1 MESITAARNIS
12 GLEPMSVL
20 HGIAPLCVPMSV
32 SGDFADEV
40 GNRAVPRIVSLW
52 ERLGLFYM
60 LEQPQTAP
68 VSNTRVTVNNFTAQM
83 IFRLCSFSHTDRL
96 IERYQPGSVFPENI
110 RRASQENVRMI
121 RSAEMRRVF
130 RALTEN
136 SRYTEEVGRVFR
148 LIFEK
153 ETGGIPLQTVCRAL
167 AALLGSSG
175 GGAVFT
181 AQQRRIFE
189 RIAAVLGSEYP
200 ESPAAVE
207 ISRLGS
213 ASGFTE
219 EQRARI
225 LSAVGKTGNRP
236 QTDAA
241 QIVVQ
246 LAERG
251 KSAVEAAELIRREV
265 RSYGFTERHYD
276 RESIR
281 EMIGAVPGRI
291 APAGRSAAFIAADP
305 ESAAARNGAA
315 RPAGGIYEA
324 AALLYQELSGTGSDD
339 SAGKTDSST
348 TQQNVE
354 FRRLSGK
361 MTAGIS
367 AVFSDIL
374 NSAQYGLNNPRYQ
387 VERRIP
393 DRIFR
398 ENVLGKAVSANAETG
413 KPGGIGIPGTSEHSE
428 KAKYAGALNPASEIT
443 MKFYADSP
451 AGRLLEQISDGMVNS
466 ESRRGISEYS
476 RQFEIPVSE
485 LLAGARLNAGA
496 GIDFGEK
503 QGLSESGE
511 AHVVPMNNMDAPQDV
526 TQTMALPEPILN
538 NFQAEETGANSV
550 SLWSSFEKSV
560 EGRLTSL
567 FSEISRNVNF
577 GGRTIV
583 LSGSDTHSESM
594 RTVQNQVCITAPAL
608 RRILSRFSFE
618 TDIYST
624 AQHSNSDT
632 ALTSVVNE
640 TTELL
645 RRYSFEENRH
655 QNSPETHIYQDY
667 SFRETSGFS
676 EKNTIHNSSTAL
688 TFNNAVQKENEEAPA
703 HSTSKN
709 TNHPTGAVLPPE
721 PQSNAAQ
728 REQLILPERSTS
740 ETANHL
746 TGTLLSP
753 EPQSNAAQRE
763 QLILPERSTS
773 ETANQLA
780 GAVLPPEPQ
789 SNAAQT
795 EQLTIPE
802 RSTSENVNQLTGT
815 VLSPEPQSNAAQR
828 EQLILPERSTSETAN
843 QLTGAVLP
851 PEPQSKAAQREQLTL
866 PERSISETVNQ
877 LTGAVLPPEP
887 QSNAAEPDQLTL
899 PERSI
904 SETANQLAGA
914 VLPPEPQSN
923 AAQREQLT
931 IQERSTSENANNLTG
946 AVLPPEPQ
954 SNAVQREQ
962 LILPERSTSETANQL
977 TGTVLPPE
985 PQSNAAQREQLI
997 LPERSTSET
1006 ANQLTGTVLP
1016 PEPQSNAAKTE
1027 QLILPERSTS
1037 ETANHL
1043 TGTLLSP
1050 EPQSKAAQRK
1060 QLTLPERSTSE
1071 TANNLTGA
1079 VLPPEP
1085 QSNAAKTELLT
1096 PLAQS
1101 ETQNNERRTAG
1112 SYRDRLDNKTLSVID
1127 QLIAETRQPVPVPEI
1142 KEAIPEPEPELNY
1155 ISSEKSVESSDVIR
1169 SVNIVRESIVRHTE
1183 SHMSRLIE
1191 RAYRNS
1197 LPEQPEKKPF
1207 TFRTAENTENML
1219 MLVPPTEMDRYR
1231 AQQPYMNSLPPIELK
1246 EPQPAQAPAETSRT
1260 VTTNR
1265 QVTVNTSVD
1274 GGISS
1279 LTRDEISRLTDK
1291 VYERIEN
1298 RLARERRRMGL

>member
-60 LEQPQTAP
+60 IEQPQTAP
-68 VSNTRVTVNNFTAQM
+68 VSNTHVTVNNFTAQM

-241 QIVVQ
+241 KMVVQ

-251 KSAVEAAELIRREV
+251 KSAVEAAELIRSEV

-276 RESIR
+276 RESFR

-291 APAGRSAAFIAADP
+291 APAGRTAAFIAADP
-305 ESAAARNGAA
+305 ESTAARNGAA

-348 TQQNVE
+348 TQRNVE

-374 NSAQYGLNNPRYQ
+374 NSAQYSLNNPRYQ
-387 VERRIP
+387 AERRIP
-393 DRIFR
+393 ERIFR

-413 KPGGIGIPGTSEHSE
+413 KPGRIGIPGTSEHSE

-443 MKFYADSP
+443 MRFYADSP

-503 QGLSESGE
+503 RGLSQSGE
-511 AHVVPMNNMDAPQDV
+511 ARVVPMNNTDAPQDV
-526 TQTMALPEPILN
+526 TQTMAFPEPILN

-640 TTELL
+640 TAELL
-645 RRYSFEENRH
+645 RRYSFEEDRH

-676 EKNTIHNSSTAL
+676 EKNTVHNSSTAL
-688 TFNNAVQKENEEAPA
+688 TFNNVVQKENEEAPA

-709 TNHPTGAVLPPE
+709 TNHPTGAVL
-721 PQSNAAQ
+721 S
-728 REQLILPERSTS
+728 
-740 ETANHL
+740 
-746 TGTLLSP
+746 
-753 EPQSNAAQRE
+753 
-763 QLILPERSTS
+763 
-773 ETANQLA
+773 
-780 GAVLPPEPQ
+780 
-789 SNAAQT
+789 
-795 EQLTIPE
+795 
-802 RSTSENVNQLTGT
+802 
-815 VLSPEPQSNAAQR
+815 
-828 EQLILPERSTSETAN
+828 
-843 QLTGAVLP
+843 
-851 PEPQSKAAQREQLTL
+851 PEPQSKAAQR
-866 PERSISETVNQ
+866 
-877 LTGAVLPPEP
+877 
-887 QSNAAEPDQLTL
+887 D
-899 PERSI
+899 
-904 SETANQLAGA
+904 
-914 VLPPEPQSN
+914 
-923 AAQREQLT
+923 
-931 IQERSTSENANNLTG
+931 
-946 AVLPPEPQ
+946 
-954 SNAVQREQ
+954 Q
-962 LILPERSTSETANQL
+962 LILPERSISETANQL

-985 PQSNAAQREQLI
+985 PQSNAAQREHLTIQEL
-997 LPERSTSET
+997 STSET
-1006 ANQLTGTVLP
+1006 ANHLTGAVLS
-1016 PEPQSNAAKTE
+1016 PEPQSNAAE
-1027 QLILPERSTS
+1027 PDQLILPERSTS

-1043 TGTLLSP
+1043 TG
-1050 EPQSKAAQRK
+1050 
-1060 QLTLPERSTSE
+1060 
-1071 TANNLTGA
+1071 A

-1085 QSNAAKTELLT
+1085 QSDAAQTELLT

-1127 QLIAETRQPVPVPEI
+1127 QLIAETRQPIPVPEI

-1155 ISSEKSVESSDVIR
+1155 ISSEKSVEPSDVIR

-1191 RAYRNS
+1191 RAYRNT

-1207 TFRTAENTENML
+1207 TFRTAENTENMV
-1219 MLVPPTEMDRYR
+1219 MLVPPAEMDRYR

-1246 EPQPAQAPAETSRT
+1246 EPQPAQAPAENSRT

>member
-1 MESITAARNIS
+1 
-12 GLEPMSVL
+12 
-20 HGIAPLCVPMSV
+20 
-32 SGDFADEV
+32 
-40 GNRAVPRIVSLW
+40 
-52 ERLGLFYM
+52 
-60 LEQPQTAP
+60 
-68 VSNTRVTVNNFTAQM
+68 
-83 IFRLCSFSHTDRL
+83 
-96 IERYQPGSVFPENI
+96 
-110 RRASQENVRMI
+110 MI

-200 ESPAAVE
+200 ESPVAVE
-207 ISRLGS
+207 ISRLGA

-225 LSAVGKTGNRP
+225 LSAVGRTGNRP

-241 QIVVQ
+241 QMVVQ

-251 KSAVEAAELIRREV
+251 KSAVEAAELIRSEV

-281 EMIGAVPGRI
+281 EMVGAVPGRI

-305 ESAAARNGAA
+305 ESTAARNGAA

-348 TQQNVE
+348 TQRNVE

-374 NSAQYGLNNPRYQ
+374 NSAQYSLNNPRYQ
-387 VERRIP
+387 AERRIP

-538 NFQAEETGANSV
+538 NFQAEEAGANSV

-640 TTELL
+640 TAELL
-645 RRYSFEENRH
+645 RRYSFEEDRH

-676 EKNTIHNSSTAL
+676 EKNTVHNSSTAL
-688 TFNNAVQKENEEAPA
+688 TFNNVVQKENEEAPA
-703 HSTSKN
+703 HPTSKN
-709 TNHPTGAVLPPE
+709 TNHPTGAVLSSE

-728 REQLILPERSTS
+728 REQLILPERSIS

-746 TGTLLSP
+746 TG
-753 EPQSNAAQRE
+753 A
-763 QLILPERSTS
+763 
-773 ETANQLA
+773 
-780 GAVLPPEPQ
+780 
-789 SNAAQT
+789 
-795 EQLTIPE
+795 
-802 RSTSENVNQLTGT
+802 
-815 VLSPEPQSNAAQR
+815 VLSPEPQSNAAR
-828 EQLILPERSTSETAN
+828 
-843 QLTGAVLP
+843 
-851 PEPQSKAAQREQLTL
+851 
-866 PERSISETVNQ
+866 
-877 LTGAVLPPEP
+877 
-887 QSNAAEPDQLTL
+887 
-899 PERSI
+899 
-904 SETANQLAGA
+904 
-914 VLPPEPQSN
+914 
-923 AAQREQLT
+923 
-931 IQERSTSENANNLTG
+931 
-946 AVLPPEPQ
+946 
-954 SNAVQREQ
+954 
-962 LILPERSTSETANQL
+962 
-977 TGTVLPPE
+977 
-985 PQSNAAQREQLI
+985 
-997 LPERSTSET
+997 
-1006 ANQLTGTVLP
+1006 
-1016 PEPQSNAAKTE
+1016 
-1027 QLILPERSTS
+1027 
-1037 ETANHL
+1037 
-1043 TGTLLSP
+1043 
-1050 EPQSKAAQRK
+1050 
-1060 QLTLPERSTSE
+1060 
-1071 TANNLTGA
+1071 
-1079 VLPPEP
+1079 
-1085 QSNAAKTELLT
+1085 TELLT

-1155 ISSEKSVESSDVIR
+1155 ISSEKSVEPSDVIR

-1191 RAYRNS
+1191 RAYRNT

-1207 TFRTAENTENML
+1207 TFRTAENTENMV

-1246 EPQPAQAPAETSRT
+1246 EPQPAQAPAEDSRT

>member
-175 GGAVFT
+175 GGAIFT

-207 ISRLGS
+207 ISRLGA

-219 EQRARI
+219 EQRAHI
-225 LSAVGKTGNRP
+225 LSAVVKTGNRP

-251 KSAVEAAELIRREV
+251 KSAVEAAELIRLEV

-291 APAGRSAAFIAADP
+291 APAGRSAAFLAADP

-348 TQQNVE
+348 TQRNVE

-374 NSAQYGLNNPRYQ
+374 NSAQYSLNNPRYQ
-387 VERRIP
+387 AERRIP

-443 MKFYADSP
+443 MRFYADSP

-503 QGLSESGE
+503 QGLSQSGE
-511 AHVVPMNNMDAPQDV
+511 ARVVPMNNMDAPQDV

-577 GGRTIV
+577 GGRTVV

-608 RRILSRFSFE
+608 RRILSRLSFE

-624 AQHSNSDT
+624 TQHSNSDT

-640 TTELL
+640 TAELL
-645 RRYSFEENRH
+645 RRYSFEEDRH

-676 EKNTIHNSSTAL
+676 EKNTVHNSSTAL

-709 TNHPTGAVLPPE
+709 TNHPTGAVLSSE

-740 ETANHL
+740 ET
-746 TGTLLSP
+746 
-753 EPQSNAAQRE
+753 
-763 QLILPERSTS
+763 
-773 ETANQLA
+773 
-780 GAVLPPEPQ
+780 V
-789 SNAAQT
+789 
-795 EQLTIPE
+795 
-802 RSTSENVNQLTGT
+802 
-815 VLSPEPQSNAAQR
+815 
-828 EQLILPERSTSETAN
+828 N

-851 PEPQSKAAQREQLTL
+851 PEPQSNAAEPDQLTL
-866 PERSISETVNQ
+866 PERSTSETVNQ

-904 SETANQLAGA
+904 SETANQLTGA
-914 VLPPEPQSN
+914 VLSPEPQSK
-923 AAQREQLT
+923 
-931 IQERSTSENANNLTG
+931 
-946 AVLPPEPQ
+946 
-954 SNAVQREQ
+954 
-962 LILPERSTSETANQL
+962 
-977 TGTVLPPE
+977 
-985 PQSNAAQREQLI
+985 AAQREQLI
-997 LPERSTSET
+997 LPERS
-1006 ANQLTGTVLP
+1006 
-1016 PEPQSNAAKTE
+1016 
-1027 QLILPERSTS
+1027 IS

-1043 TGTLLSP
+1043 TG
-1050 EPQSKAAQRK
+1050 
-1060 QLTLPERSTSE
+1060 
-1071 TANNLTGA
+1071 A
-1079 VLPPEP
+1079 VLSPEP
-1085 QSNAAKTELLT
+1085 QSNAARTELLT

-1155 ISSEKSVESSDVIR
+1155 ISSEKSVEPSDVIR

-1191 RAYRNS
+1191 RAYRNT

-1207 TFRTAENTENML
+1207 TFRTAENTENMV

-1246 EPQPAQAPAETSRT
+1246 EPQPAQAPAENSRT

-1265 QVTVNTSVD
+1265 QITVNTSVD

-1291 VYERIEN
+1291 VYERIET

>member
-20 HGIAPLCVPMSV
+20 HGIAPLCVPMTV

-175 GGAVFT
+175 GGAIFT

-207 ISRLGS
+207 ISRLGA

-241 QIVVQ
+241 QMVVQ

-251 KSAVEAAELIRREV
+251 KSAVEAAELIRSEV

-291 APAGRSAAFIAADP
+291 APAGRSAAFLAADP
-305 ESAAARNGAA
+305 ESTAARNGAA

-348 TQQNVE
+348 TQRNVE

-374 NSAQYGLNNPRYQ
+374 NSAQYSLNNPRYRA
-387 VERRIP
+387 ERRIP

-413 KPGGIGIPGTSEHSE
+413 KPGEIGIPGTSEHSE
-428 KAKYAGALNPASEIT
+428 KAKYAGTLNPASEIA

-466 ESRRGISEYS
+466 ESRREISEYS

-485 LLAGARLNAGA
+485 LLTGAQLNAGA

-538 NFQAEETGANSV
+538 NFQAEEAGANSV

-640 TTELL
+640 TAELL
-645 RRYSFEENRH
+645 RRYSFEEDRH

-676 EKNTIHNSSTAL
+676 EKNTVHNSSTAL
-688 TFNNAVQKENEEAPA
+688 TFNNVVQKENEEAPA

-709 TNHPTGAVLPPE
+709 TNHPTGAVL
-721 PQSNAAQ
+721 
-728 REQLILPERSTS
+728 
-740 ETANHL
+740 
-746 TGTLLSP
+746 SP

-763 QLILPERSTS
+763 QLTLPERSTS
-773 ETANQLA
+773 ET
-780 GAVLPPEPQ
+780 V
-789 SNAAQT
+789 
-795 EQLTIPE
+795 
-802 RSTSENVNQLTGT
+802 
-815 VLSPEPQSNAAQR
+815 
-828 EQLILPERSTSETAN
+828 N

-851 PEPQSKAAQREQLTL
+851 PEPQSNAAEPDQLTL
-866 PERSISETVNQ
+866 PERSTSETVNQ

-977 TGTVLPPE
+977 TGVVLPPE
-985 PQSNAAQREQLI
+985 PQSNAAEPDQLTH
-997 LPERSTSET
+997 PERSTSET
-1006 ANQLTGTVLP
+1006 ANQLTGVVLP
-1016 PEPQSNAAKTE
+1016 PESQSNAAKTE

-1037 ETANHL
+1037 ETVN
-1043 TGTLLSP
+1043 
-1050 EPQSKAAQRK
+1050 Q
-1060 QLTLPERSTSE
+1060 
-1071 TANNLTGA
+1071 LTGA

-1085 QSNAAKTELLT
+1085 QSNAARTELLT

-1155 ISSEKSVESSDVIR
+1155 ISSEKSVEPSDVIR

-1191 RAYRNS
+1191 RAYRNT

-1207 TFRTAENTENML
+1207 TFQTAENTENMV

-1246 EPQPAQAPAETSRT
+1246 EPQPAQAPAENSRT

-1274 GGISS
+1274 GGINS

>member
-1 MESITAARNIS
+1 
-12 GLEPMSVL
+12 
-20 HGIAPLCVPMSV
+20 
-32 SGDFADEV
+32 
-40 GNRAVPRIVSLW
+40 
-52 ERLGLFYM
+52 
-60 LEQPQTAP
+60 
-68 VSNTRVTVNNFTAQM
+68 
-83 IFRLCSFSHTDRL
+83 
-96 IERYQPGSVFPENI
+96 
-110 RRASQENVRMI
+110 MI

-175 GGAVFT
+175 GGAIFT

-207 ISRLGS
+207 ISRLGA

-219 EQRARI
+219 EQRAHI

-251 KSAVEAAELIRREV
+251 KSAVEAAELIRLEV

-291 APAGRSAAFIAADP
+291 APAGRSAAFLAADP

-348 TQQNVE
+348 TQRNVE

-374 NSAQYGLNNPRYQ
+374 NSAQYSLNNPRYQ
-387 VERRIP
+387 AERRIP

-413 KPGGIGIPGTSEHSE
+413 KPGEIGIPGTSEHSE

-443 MKFYADSP
+443 MRFYADSP

-503 QGLSESGE
+503 QELSQSGE
-511 AHVVPMNNMDAPQDV
+511 ARVVPMNNMDDPQDV
-526 TQTMALPEPILN
+526 TQTMALPEPIMN

-640 TTELL
+640 TAELL
-645 RRYSFEENRH
+645 RRYSFEEDRH

-676 EKNTIHNSSTAL
+676 EKNTVHNSSTAL

-703 HSTSKN
+703 
-709 TNHPTGAVLPPE
+709 
-721 PQSNAAQ
+721 
-728 REQLILPERSTS
+728 RSTS
-740 ETANHL
+740 ETVNHF
-746 TGTLLSP
+746 
-753 EPQSNAAQRE
+753 
-763 QLILPERSTS
+763 
-773 ETANQLA
+773 
-780 GAVLPPEPQ
+780 
-789 SNAAQT
+789 
-795 EQLTIPE
+795 
-802 RSTSENVNQLTGT
+802 TGT

-828 EQLILPERSTSETAN
+828 EQLILPERSTSET
-843 QLTGAVLP
+843 
-851 PEPQSKAAQREQLTL
+851 
-866 PERSISETVNQ
+866 VNQ

-887 QSNAAEPDQLTL
+887 QSNAAQ
-899 PERSI
+899 
-904 SETANQLAGA
+904 
-914 VLPPEPQSN
+914 
-923 AAQREQLT
+923 
-931 IQERSTSENANNLTG
+931 
-946 AVLPPEPQ
+946 
-954 SNAVQREQ
+954 
-962 LILPERSTSETANQL
+962 
-977 TGTVLPPE
+977 
-985 PQSNAAQREQLI
+985 
-997 LPERSTSET
+997 
-1006 ANQLTGTVLP
+1006 
-1016 PEPQSNAAKTE
+1016 
-1027 QLILPERSTS
+1027 
-1037 ETANHL
+1037 
-1043 TGTLLSP
+1043 
-1050 EPQSKAAQRK
+1050 
-1060 QLTLPERSTSE
+1060 
-1071 TANNLTGA
+1071 
-1079 VLPPEP
+1079 
-1085 QSNAAKTELLT
+1085 TELLT

-1101 ETQNNERRTAG
+1101 EIQNNERRTAG

-1155 ISSEKSVESSDVIR
+1155 ISSEKSVEPSDVIR

-1207 TFRTAENTENML
+1207 TFRTAENTENMV

-1246 EPQPAQAPAETSRT
+1246 EPQPAQAPAENSRT

>member
-200 ESPAAVE
+200 ETPAAVE
-207 ISRLGS
+207 ISRLGA

-241 QIVVQ
+241 QMVVQ

-251 KSAVEAAELIRREV
+251 KSAVEAAELIRSEV

-291 APAGRSAAFIAADP
+291 APAGRSAAFLAADP

-348 TQQNVE
+348 TQRNVE

-374 NSAQYGLNNPRYQ
+374 NSAQYSLNNPRYQ
-387 VERRIP
+387 AERRIP

-443 MKFYADSP
+443 MRFYADSP

-511 AHVVPMNNMDAPQDV
+511 ARVVPMNNMDAPQDV
-526 TQTMALPEPILN
+526 TQTMALPKPILN
-538 NFQAEETGANSV
+538 NLQAEEAGANSV

-577 GGRTIV
+577 GGRTVV

-640 TTELL
+640 TAELL
-645 RRYSFEENRH
+645 RRYSFEENLH
-655 QNSPETHIYQDY
+655 QNSLETHNYQDY
-667 SFRETSGFS
+667 SLRETSGFS
-676 EKNTIHNSSTAL
+676 EKNTVHNSSTAL

-709 TNHPTGAVLPPE
+709 TNHPTGAVLSSE

-740 ETANHL
+740 ET
-746 TGTLLSP
+746 
-753 EPQSNAAQRE
+753 
-763 QLILPERSTS
+763 
-773 ETANQLA
+773 
-780 GAVLPPEPQ
+780 V
-789 SNAAQT
+789 
-795 EQLTIPE
+795 
-802 RSTSENVNQLTGT
+802 
-815 VLSPEPQSNAAQR
+815 
-828 EQLILPERSTSETAN
+828 N

-851 PEPQSKAAQREQLTL
+851 PEPQSNAAEPDQLTL
-866 PERSISETVNQ
+866 PERSTSETVNQ

-923 AAQREQLT
+923 AAQREQL
-931 IQERSTSENANNLTG
+931 ILPERSTSETANHLTG
-946 AVLPPEPQ
+946 TLLSPESQSNAAEPDQLKHPERSTSETANQLAGAVLPPESQSNAAQREQLILPERSTSETVNQLTGTVLPPEPQ

-962 LILPERSTSETANQL
+962 LILPERSTSETANHL
-977 TGTVLPPE
+977 TGAVF
-985 PQSNAAQREQLI
+985 
-997 LPERSTSET
+997 
-1006 ANQLTGTVLP
+1006 P

-1027 QLILPERSTS
+1027 QLILPERSIS

-1043 TGTLLSP
+1043 TG
-1050 EPQSKAAQRK
+1050 
-1060 QLTLPERSTSE
+1060 
-1071 TANNLTGA
+1071 A
-1079 VLPPEP
+1079 VLSPEP
-1085 QSNAAKTELLT
+1085 QSNAARTELLT

-1155 ISSEKSVESSDVIR
+1155 ISSEKSVEPSDVIR

-1191 RAYRNS
+1191 RAYRNT

-1207 TFRTAENTENML
+1207 TFRTAENTENMV

-1246 EPQPAQAPAETSRT
+1246 EPQPAQAPAENSRT

-1265 QVTVNTSVD
+1265 QITVNTSVD

>member
-68 VSNTRVTVNNFTAQM
+68 VSNTHVTVNNFTAQM

-167 AALLGSSG
+167 GALLGSSG

-189 RIAAVLGSEYP
+189 HIAAVLGSEYP

-207 ISRLGS
+207 ISRLGA

-219 EQRARI
+219 EQRAHI
-225 LSAVGKTGNRP
+225 LSAVGRTGNRP

-241 QIVVQ
+241 QMVVQ

-251 KSAVEAAELIRREV
+251 KSAVEAAELIRSEV

-291 APAGRSAAFIAADP
+291 APAGRSAAFLAADP

-348 TQQNVE
+348 TQRNVE

-374 NSAQYGLNNPRYQ
+374 NSAQYSLNNPRYQ
-387 VERRIP
+387 AERRIP
-393 DRIFR
+393 ERIFR

-428 KAKYAGALNPASEIT
+428 KAKYAGALNPASEIA

-503 QGLSESGE
+503 QGLSQSGE
-511 AHVVPMNNMDAPQDV
+511 ARVVPMNNMDAPQDV

-538 NFQAEETGANSV
+538 NFQQAEEAGANSV

-567 FSEISRNVNF
+567 FSEISRNVNT
-577 GGRTIV
+577 GGRTAV
-583 LSGSDTHSESM
+583 LSESDTHPESM

-676 EKNTIHNSSTAL
+676 EKNTVYNSSTAL

-709 TNHPTGAVLPPE
+709 TNHPTGAVL
-721 PQSNAAQ
+721 
-728 REQLILPERSTS
+728 
-740 ETANHL
+740 
-746 TGTLLSP
+746 SP
-753 EPQSNAAQRE
+753 EPQSNAAR
-763 QLILPERSTS
+763 
-773 ETANQLA
+773 
-780 GAVLPPEPQ
+780 
-789 SNAAQT
+789 
-795 EQLTIPE
+795 
-802 RSTSENVNQLTGT
+802 
-815 VLSPEPQSNAAQR
+815 
-828 EQLILPERSTSETAN
+828 
-843 QLTGAVLP
+843 
-851 PEPQSKAAQREQLTL
+851 
-866 PERSISETVNQ
+866 
-877 LTGAVLPPEP
+877 
-887 QSNAAEPDQLTL
+887 
-899 PERSI
+899 
-904 SETANQLAGA
+904 
-914 VLPPEPQSN
+914 
-923 AAQREQLT
+923 
-931 IQERSTSENANNLTG
+931 
-946 AVLPPEPQ
+946 
-954 SNAVQREQ
+954 
-962 LILPERSTSETANQL
+962 
-977 TGTVLPPE
+977 
-985 PQSNAAQREQLI
+985 
-997 LPERSTSET
+997 
-1006 ANQLTGTVLP
+1006 
-1016 PEPQSNAAKTE
+1016 
-1027 QLILPERSTS
+1027 
-1037 ETANHL
+1037 
-1043 TGTLLSP
+1043 
-1050 EPQSKAAQRK
+1050 
-1060 QLTLPERSTSE
+1060 
-1071 TANNLTGA
+1071 
-1079 VLPPEP
+1079 
-1085 QSNAAKTELLT
+1085 TELLT

-1155 ISSEKSVESSDVIR
+1155 ISSEKSVEPSDVIR

-1191 RAYRNS
+1191 RAYRNT

-1207 TFRTAENTENML
+1207 TFRTAENTENMV

-1246 EPQPAQAPAETSRT
+1246 EPQPAQAPAENSRT

-1265 QVTVNTSVD
+1265 QITVNTSVD

>member
-538 NFQAEETGANSV
+538 NFQAEEAGANSV

-640 TTELL
+640 TAELL
-645 RRYSFEENRH
+645 RRYSFEEDRH

-676 EKNTIHNSSTAL
+676 EKNTVHNSSTAL
-688 TFNNAVQKENEEAPA
+688 TFNNVVQKENEEAPA

-709 TNHPTGAVLPPE
+709 TNHPTGA
-721 PQSNAAQ
+721 
-728 REQLILPERSTS
+728 
-740 ETANHL
+740 
-746 TGTLLSP
+746 
-753 EPQSNAAQRE
+753 
-763 QLILPERSTS
+763 
-773 ETANQLA
+773 
-780 GAVLPPEPQ
+780 
-789 SNAAQT
+789 
-795 EQLTIPE
+795 
-802 RSTSENVNQLTGT
+802 

-828 EQLILPERSTSETAN
+828 EQLILPERSTSET
-843 QLTGAVLP
+843 
-851 PEPQSKAAQREQLTL
+851 
-866 PERSISETVNQ
+866 VNQ
-877 LTGAVLPPEP
+877 LTG
-887 QSNAAEPDQLTL
+887 T
-899 PERSI
+899 
-904 SETANQLAGA
+904 
-914 VLPPEPQSN
+914 
-923 AAQREQLT
+923 
-931 IQERSTSENANNLTG
+931 
-946 AVLPPEPQ
+946 VLPPEPQ

-962 LILPERSTSETANQL
+962 LILPERSTSETANHL
-977 TGTVLPPE
+977 TGAVLSPE
-985 PQSNAAQREQLI
+985 PQSNAAEPDQLI

-1006 ANQLTGTVLP
+1006 VNQ
-1016 PEPQSNAAKTE
+1016 
-1027 QLILPERSTS
+1027 
-1037 ETANHL
+1037 
-1043 TGTLLSP
+1043 
-1050 EPQSKAAQRK
+1050 
-1060 QLTLPERSTSE
+1060 
-1071 TANNLTGA
+1071 LTGA

-1085 QSNAAKTELLT
+1085 QSDAAQTELLT

-1155 ISSEKSVESSDVIR
+1155 ISSEKSVEPRDVIR

-1191 RAYRNS
+1191 RAYRNT

-1207 TFRTAENTENML
+1207 TFRTAENTENMV

-1246 EPQPAQAPAETSRT
+1246 EPQPAQAPAENSRT

-1265 QVTVNTSVD
+1265 QITVNTSVD

>member
-207 ISRLGS
+207 ISRLGA

-225 LSAVGKTGNRP
+225 LSSVGKTGNRP

-241 QIVVQ
+241 QMVVQ

-251 KSAVEAAELIRREV
+251 KSAVEAAELIRSEV

-291 APAGRSAAFIAADP
+291 APVGRSAAFLAADP

-348 TQQNVE
+348 TQRNVE

-374 NSAQYGLNNPRYQ
+374 NSAQYSLNNPRYQ
-387 VERRIP
+387 AERKIP
-393 DRIFR
+393 ERIFR
-398 ENVLGKAVSANAETG
+398 ENVLGKTVSANAETG
-413 KPGGIGIPGTSEHSE
+413 KPGEIGIPGTSEHSE

-443 MKFYADSP
+443 MRFYADSP

-485 LLAGARLNAGA
+485 LLTGAQLNAGA

-538 NFQAEETGANSV
+538 NFQAEEAGANSV

-640 TTELL
+640 TAELL
-645 RRYSFEENRH
+645 RRYSFEEDRH

-676 EKNTIHNSSTAL
+676 EKNTVHNSSTAL
-688 TFNNAVQKENEEAPA
+688 TFNNVVQKENEEAPA

-709 TNHPTGAVLPPE
+709 TNHPTGAVL
-721 PQSNAAQ
+721 
-728 REQLILPERSTS
+728 
-740 ETANHL
+740 
-746 TGTLLSP
+746 SP

-763 QLILPERSTS
+763 QLTLPERSTS
-773 ETANQLA
+773 ET
-780 GAVLPPEPQ
+780 V
-789 SNAAQT
+789 
-795 EQLTIPE
+795 
-802 RSTSENVNQLTGT
+802 
-815 VLSPEPQSNAAQR
+815 
-828 EQLILPERSTSETAN
+828 N

-851 PEPQSKAAQREQLTL
+851 PEPQSNAAEPDQLTL
-866 PERSISETVNQ
+866 PERSTSETVNQ

-962 LILPERSTSETANQL
+962 LILPEHSTSETANHLTGAVLPPEPQSNAAQREQLTLLERSTSETANQL
-977 TGTVLPPE
+977 TGAVLPPE

-1006 ANQLTGTVLP
+1006 ANQLTGAVLP
-1016 PEPQSNAAKTE
+1016 PEPQSNAAQRERLT
-1027 QLILPERSTS
+1027 ILERSTS
-1037 ETANHL
+1037 ETANH
-1043 TGTLLSP
+1043 P
-1050 EPQSKAAQRK
+1050 
-1060 QLTLPERSTSE
+1060 
-1071 TANNLTGA
+1071 TGA

-1085 QSNAAKTELLT
+1085 QSNVAQTELLT

-1101 ETQNNERRTAG
+1101 ETQSKERRTAG
-1112 SYRDRLDNKTLSVID
+1112 SYRDRLDKETLSVID
-1127 QLIAETRQPVPVPEI
+1127 QLIAESRQSVHAPEV
-1142 KEAIPEPEPELNY
+1142 KKAAPEPEPELNY
-1155 ISSEKSVESSDVIR
+1155 ISSEKSVEPSDVIR

-1207 TFRTAENTENML
+1207 TFRTAENTENMV

-1246 EPQPAQAPAETSRT
+1246 EPQPAQAPAESSRT

>member
-20 HGIAPLCVPMSV
+20 HGIAPLCVPMTV

-175 GGAVFT
+175 GGAIFT

-207 ISRLGS
+207 ISRLGA

-241 QIVVQ
+241 QMVVQ

-251 KSAVEAAELIRREV
+251 KSAVEAAELIRSEV

-324 AALLYQELSGTGSDD
+324 AALLYQELSGAGSDD

-348 TQQNVE
+348 TQRNVE

-374 NSAQYGLNNPRYQ
+374 NSAQYSLNNPRYQ
-387 VERRIP
+387 AERRIP

-413 KPGGIGIPGTSEHSE
+413 KPEGIGIPGTSEHSE

-503 QGLSESGE
+503 QGLSQSGE
-511 AHVVPMNNMDAPQDV
+511 ARVVPMNNMDAPQDV
-526 TQTMALPEPILN
+526 TQTMALPEPIMN
-538 NFQAEETGANSV
+538 NFQAEEAGANSV

-624 AQHSNSDT
+624 AQHCNSDT

-640 TTELL
+640 TAELL
-645 RRYSFEENRH
+645 RRYSFEEDRH

-676 EKNTIHNSSTAL
+676 EKNTVHNSSTAL
-688 TFNNAVQKENEEAPA
+688 TFNNAVQKENEAAPA
-703 HSTSKN
+703 HSTSETAN
-709 TNHPTGAVLPPE
+709 QLTGAV
-721 PQSNAAQ
+721 
-728 REQLILPERSTS
+728 
-740 ETANHL
+740 
-746 TGTLLSP
+746 LSP
-753 EPQSNAAQRE
+753 EPQSNAAQTE
-763 QLILPERSTS
+763 QLILPERSIS
-773 ETANQLA
+773 ETANQLT
-780 GAVLPPEPQ
+780 GTVLPPEPQ

-802 RSTSENVNQLTGT
+802 RSTSETVNQLTGT
-815 VLSPEPQSNAAQR
+815 VLSPEPQSNSAQR

-851 PEPQSKAAQREQLTL
+851 PEPQS
-866 PERSISETVNQ
+866 
-877 LTGAVLPPEP
+877 
-887 QSNAAEPDQLTL
+887 
-899 PERSI
+899 
-904 SETANQLAGA
+904 
-914 VLPPEPQSN
+914 N
-923 AAQREQLT
+923 AAQ
-931 IQERSTSENANNLTG
+931 
-946 AVLPPEPQ
+946 
-954 SNAVQREQ
+954 
-962 LILPERSTSETANQL
+962 
-977 TGTVLPPE
+977 
-985 PQSNAAQREQLI
+985 
-997 LPERSTSET
+997 
-1006 ANQLTGTVLP
+1006 
-1016 PEPQSNAAKTE
+1016 
-1027 QLILPERSTS
+1027 
-1037 ETANHL
+1037 
-1043 TGTLLSP
+1043 
-1050 EPQSKAAQRK
+1050 
-1060 QLTLPERSTSE
+1060 
-1071 TANNLTGA
+1071 
-1079 VLPPEP
+1079 
-1085 QSNAAKTELLT
+1085 TELLT

-1101 ETQNNERRTAG
+1101 ETKNNERRTAG

-1155 ISSEKSVESSDVIR
+1155 ISSEKSVEPSDVIR

-1191 RAYRNS
+1191 RAYRNT

-1207 TFRTAENTENML
+1207 KFRTAENTENMV

-1246 EPQPAQAPAETSRT
+1246 EPQPAQAPAENSRT

-1265 QVTVNTSVD
+1265 QITVNTSVD

>member
-60 LEQPQTAP
+60 IEQPQTAP
-68 VSNTRVTVNNFTAQM
+68 VSNTHVTVNNFTAQM

-241 QIVVQ
+241 KMVVQ

-305 ESAAARNGAA
+305 ESTAARNGAA

-374 NSAQYGLNNPRYQ
+374 NSAQYSLNNPRYQ
-387 VERRIP
+387 AERRIP

-398 ENVLGKAVSANAETG
+398 ENVLGKAVFANAETG

-443 MKFYADSP
+443 MRFYADSP

-503 QGLSESGE
+503 QGLSQSGE
-511 AHVVPMNNMDAPQDV
+511 ARVVPMNNMDAPQDV

-577 GGRTIV
+577 GGRTVV

-608 RRILSRFSFE
+608 RRILSRLSFE

-624 AQHSNSDT
+624 TQHSNSDT

-640 TTELL
+640 TAELL
-645 RRYSFEENRH
+645 RRYSFEEDRH

-676 EKNTIHNSSTAL
+676 EKNTVHNSSTAL

-709 TNHPTGAVLPPE
+709 TNHPTGAVLSSE

-728 REQLILPERSTS
+728 REQLILPERST
-740 ETANHL
+740 
-746 TGTLLSP
+746 
-753 EPQSNAAQRE
+753 
-763 QLILPERSTS
+763 
-773 ETANQLA
+773 
-780 GAVLPPEPQ
+780 
-789 SNAAQT
+789 
-795 EQLTIPE
+795 
-802 RSTSENVNQLTGT
+802 
-815 VLSPEPQSNAAQR
+815 
-828 EQLILPERSTSETAN
+828 
-843 QLTGAVLP
+843 
-851 PEPQSKAAQREQLTL
+851 
-866 PERSISETVNQ
+866 SETVNQ

-962 LILPERSTSETANQL
+962 LILPERSTSETANHL
-977 TGTVLPPE
+977 TGAVFPPE
-985 PQSNAAQREQLI
+985 L
-997 LPERSTSET
+997 
-1006 ANQLTGTVLP
+1006 
-1016 PEPQSNAAKTE
+1016 QSNAAKTE
-1027 QLILPERSTS
+1027 QLILPERSIS

-1043 TGTLLSP
+1043 TG
-1050 EPQSKAAQRK
+1050 
-1060 QLTLPERSTSE
+1060 
-1071 TANNLTGA
+1071 A
-1079 VLPPEP
+1079 VLSPEP
-1085 QSNAAKTELLT
+1085 QSNAARTELLT

-1155 ISSEKSVESSDVIR
+1155 ISSEKSVEPSDVIR

-1191 RAYRNS
+1191 RAYRNT

-1207 TFRTAENTENML
+1207 KFRTAENTENMV

-1246 EPQPAQAPAETSRT
+1246 EPQPAQAPAENSRT

-1265 QVTVNTSVD
+1265 QITVNTSVD

>member
-121 RSAEMRRVF
+121 RSAEMRRIF

-225 LSAVGKTGNRP
+225 LSAVGRTGNRP

-241 QIVVQ
+241 QMVVQ

-251 KSAVEAAELIRREV
+251 KSAVEAAELIRSEV

-281 EMIGAVPGRI
+281 EMVGAVPGRI

-305 ESAAARNGAA
+305 ESTAARNGAA

-443 MKFYADSP
+443 MRFYADSP

-503 QGLSESGE
+503 QGLSQSGE
-511 AHVVPMNNMDAPQDV
+511 ARVVPMNNMDAPQDV

-577 GGRTIV
+577 GGRTVV

-608 RRILSRFSFE
+608 RRILSRLSFE

-624 AQHSNSDT
+624 TQHSNSDT

-640 TTELL
+640 TAELL
-645 RRYSFEENRH
+645 RRYSFEEDRH

-676 EKNTIHNSSTAL
+676 EKNTVHNSSTAL
-688 TFNNAVQKENEEAPA
+688 TFNNVVQKENEEAPA
-703 HSTSKN
+703 HPTSKN
-709 TNHPTGAVLPPE
+709 TNHPTGTVLPPE
-721 PQSNAAQ
+721 PQSNAVQ
-728 REQLILPERSTS
+728 REQLTIQERSIS

-746 TGTLLSP
+746 TGTVLTP
-753 EPQSNAAQRE
+753 EPQSNVAKTE
-763 QLILPERSTS
+763 QLILPERSIS
-773 ETANQLA
+773 EHAN
-780 GAVLPPEPQ
+780 
-789 SNAAQT
+789 N
-795 EQLTIPE
+795 
-802 RSTSENVNQLTGT
+802 LTGT
-815 VLSPEPQSNAAQR
+815 
-828 EQLILPERSTSETAN
+828 
-843 QLTGAVLP
+843 VLP
-851 PEPQSKAAQREQLTL
+851 PEPQSKAAQRKQLTL
-866 PERSISETVNQ
+866 P
-877 LTGAVLPPEP
+877 
-887 QSNAAEPDQLTL
+887 D
-899 PERSI
+899 RSI
-904 SETANQLAGA
+904 SETANHLTGA

-931 IQERSTSENANNLTG
+931 I
-946 AVLPPEPQ
+946 PEP
-954 SNAVQREQ
+954 
-962 LILPERSTSETANQL
+962 STSETVNQP

-1006 ANQLTGTVLP
+1006 ANQLTGVVLP
-1016 PEPQSNAAKTE
+1016 PEPQSNAAEPDQLTHPERSTSETANQLTGVVLPPESQSNAAKTE

-1037 ETANHL
+1037 ETVNQ
-1043 TGTLLSP
+1043 P
-1050 EPQSKAAQRK
+1050 
-1060 QLTLPERSTSE
+1060 
-1071 TANNLTGA
+1071 TGA

-1085 QSNAAKTELLT
+1085 QSNAARTELLT

-1155 ISSEKSVESSDVIR
+1155 ISSEKSVEPSDVIR

-1191 RAYRNS
+1191 RAYRNT

-1207 TFRTAENTENML
+1207 TFQTAENTENMV

-1246 EPQPAQAPAETSRT
+1246 EPQPAQAPAENSRT

-1274 GGISS
+1274 GGINS

>member
-60 LEQPQTAP
+60 IEQPQTAP
-68 VSNTRVTVNNFTAQM
+68 VSNTHVTVNNFTAQM

-241 QIVVQ
+241 KMVVQ

-251 KSAVEAAELIRREV
+251 KSAVEAAELIRSEV

-276 RESIR
+276 RESFR

-291 APAGRSAAFIAADP
+291 APAGRTAAFIAADP
-305 ESAAARNGAA
+305 ESTAARNGAA

-348 TQQNVE
+348 TQRNVE

-374 NSAQYGLNNPRYQ
+374 NSAQYSLNNPRYQ
-387 VERRIP
+387 AERRIP

-413 KPGGIGIPGTSEHSE
+413 KPGRIGIPGTSEHSE

-443 MKFYADSP
+443 MRFYADSP

-503 QGLSESGE
+503 RGLSQSGE
-511 AHVVPMNNMDAPQDV
+511 ARVVPMNNTDAPQDV
-526 TQTMALPEPILN
+526 TQTMAFPEPILN

-567 FSEISRNVNF
+567 FSEVSRNVNF

-583 LSGSDTHSESM
+583 LSGSNTHSESM

-640 TTELL
+640 TAELL
-645 RRYSFEENRH
+645 RRYSFEEDRH

-676 EKNTIHNSSTAL
+676 EKNTVHNSSTAL
-688 TFNNAVQKENEEAPA
+688 TFNNVVQKENEEAPA

-709 TNHPTGAVLPPE
+709 TNHPTGAVL
-721 PQSNAAQ
+721 S
-728 REQLILPERSTS
+728 S
-740 ETANHL
+740 
-746 TGTLLSP
+746 

-780 GAVLPPEPQ
+780 GAVLPPE
-789 SNAAQT
+789 S
-795 EQLTIPE
+795 
-802 RSTSENVNQLTGT
+802 
-815 VLSPEPQSNAAQR
+815 QSNAAQR
-828 EQLILPERSTSETAN
+828 EQLILPERSTSET
-843 QLTGAVLP
+843 
-851 PEPQSKAAQREQLTL
+851 
-866 PERSISETVNQ
+866 VNQ
-877 LTGAVLPPEP
+877 LTG
-887 QSNAAEPDQLTL
+887 T
-899 PERSI
+899 
-904 SETANQLAGA
+904 
-914 VLPPEPQSN
+914 
-923 AAQREQLT
+923 
-931 IQERSTSENANNLTG
+931 
-946 AVLPPEPQ
+946 VLPPEPQ

-962 LILPERSTSETANQL
+962 LILPERSTSETANHL
-977 TGTVLPPE
+977 TGAVFPPE
-985 PQSNAAQREQLI
+985 L
-997 LPERSTSET
+997 
-1006 ANQLTGTVLP
+1006 
-1016 PEPQSNAAKTE
+1016 QSNAAKTE
-1027 QLILPERSTS
+1027 QLILPERSIS

-1043 TGTLLSP
+1043 TG
-1050 EPQSKAAQRK
+1050 
-1060 QLTLPERSTSE
+1060 
-1071 TANNLTGA
+1071 A
-1079 VLPPEP
+1079 VLSPEP
-1085 QSNAAKTELLT
+1085 QSNAARTELLT

-1155 ISSEKSVESSDVIR
+1155 ISSEKSVEPSDVIR

-1191 RAYRNS
+1191 RAYRNT

-1207 TFRTAENTENML
+1207 KFRTAENTENMV

-1246 EPQPAQAPAETSRT
+1246 EPQPAQAPAENSRT

>member
-96 IERYQPGSVFPENI
+96 IERYQPGAVFPENI

-175 GGAVFT
+175 GGAIFT

-207 ISRLGS
+207 ISRLGA

-219 EQRARI
+219 EQRAHI

-251 KSAVEAAELIRREV
+251 KSAVEAAELIRLEV

-291 APAGRSAAFIAADP
+291 APAGRSAAFLAADP

-387 VERRIP
+387 AERRIP

-443 MKFYADSP
+443 MRFYADSP

-503 QGLSESGE
+503 QGLSQSGE
-511 AHVVPMNNMDAPQDV
+511 ARVVPMNNMDAPQDV
-526 TQTMALPEPILN
+526 TQTMALPEPIMN

-640 TTELL
+640 TAELL
-645 RRYSFEENRH
+645 RRYSFEEDRH

-676 EKNTIHNSSTAL
+676 EKNTVHNSSTAL

-703 HSTSKN
+703 
-709 TNHPTGAVLPPE
+709 
-721 PQSNAAQ
+721 
-728 REQLILPERSTS
+728 RSTS
-740 ETANHL
+740 ETVNHF
-746 TGTLLSP
+746 
-753 EPQSNAAQRE
+753 
-763 QLILPERSTS
+763 
-773 ETANQLA
+773 
-780 GAVLPPEPQ
+780 
-789 SNAAQT
+789 
-795 EQLTIPE
+795 
-802 RSTSENVNQLTGT
+802 TGT
-815 VLSPEPQSNAAQR
+815 VLSPEPQSNAAR
-828 EQLILPERSTSETAN
+828 
-843 QLTGAVLP
+843 
-851 PEPQSKAAQREQLTL
+851 
-866 PERSISETVNQ
+866 
-877 LTGAVLPPEP
+877 
-887 QSNAAEPDQLTL
+887 
-899 PERSI
+899 
-904 SETANQLAGA
+904 
-914 VLPPEPQSN
+914 
-923 AAQREQLT
+923 
-931 IQERSTSENANNLTG
+931 
-946 AVLPPEPQ
+946 
-954 SNAVQREQ
+954 
-962 LILPERSTSETANQL
+962 
-977 TGTVLPPE
+977 
-985 PQSNAAQREQLI
+985 
-997 LPERSTSET
+997 
-1006 ANQLTGTVLP
+1006 
-1016 PEPQSNAAKTE
+1016 
-1027 QLILPERSTS
+1027 
-1037 ETANHL
+1037 
-1043 TGTLLSP
+1043 
-1050 EPQSKAAQRK
+1050 
-1060 QLTLPERSTSE
+1060 
-1071 TANNLTGA
+1071 
-1079 VLPPEP
+1079 
-1085 QSNAAKTELLT
+1085 TELLT

-1155 ISSEKSVESSDVIR
+1155 ISSEKSVEPSDVIR

-1191 RAYRNS
+1191 RAYRNT

-1207 TFRTAENTENML
+1207 TFRTAENTENMV

-1246 EPQPAQAPAETSRT
+1246 EPQPAQAPAENSRT

-1291 VYERIEN
+1291 VYERIET

>member
-200 ESPAAVE
+200 ETPAAVE
-207 ISRLGS
+207 ISRLGA

-241 QIVVQ
+241 QMVVQ

-251 KSAVEAAELIRREV
+251 KSAVEAAELIRSEV

-291 APAGRSAAFIAADP
+291 APAGRSAAFLAADP

-348 TQQNVE
+348 TQRNVE

-374 NSAQYGLNNPRYQ
+374 NSAQYSLNNPRYQ
-387 VERRIP
+387 AERRIP
-393 DRIFR
+393 ERIFR

-413 KPGGIGIPGTSEHSE
+413 KPGRIGIPGTSEHSE

-443 MKFYADSP
+443 MRFYADSP

-503 QGLSESGE
+503 RGLSQSGE
-511 AHVVPMNNMDAPQDV
+511 ARVVPMNNTDAPQDV
-526 TQTMALPEPILN
+526 TQTMAFPEPILN

-640 TTELL
+640 TAELL
-645 RRYSFEENRH
+645 RRYSFEEDRH

-676 EKNTIHNSSTAL
+676 EKNTVHNSSTAL
-688 TFNNAVQKENEEAPA
+688 TFNNVVQKENEEAPA

-709 TNHPTGAVLPPE
+709 TNHPTGAVL
-721 PQSNAAQ
+721 S
-728 REQLILPERSTS
+728 
-740 ETANHL
+740 
-746 TGTLLSP
+746 
-753 EPQSNAAQRE
+753 
-763 QLILPERSTS
+763 
-773 ETANQLA
+773 
-780 GAVLPPEPQ
+780 
-789 SNAAQT
+789 
-795 EQLTIPE
+795 
-802 RSTSENVNQLTGT
+802 
-815 VLSPEPQSNAAQR
+815 
-828 EQLILPERSTSETAN
+828 
-843 QLTGAVLP
+843 
-851 PEPQSKAAQREQLTL
+851 PEPQSKAAQR
-866 PERSISETVNQ
+866 
-877 LTGAVLPPEP
+877 
-887 QSNAAEPDQLTL
+887 D
-899 PERSI
+899 
-904 SETANQLAGA
+904 
-914 VLPPEPQSN
+914 
-923 AAQREQLT
+923 
-931 IQERSTSENANNLTG
+931 
-946 AVLPPEPQ
+946 
-954 SNAVQREQ
+954 Q
-962 LILPERSTSETANQL
+962 LILPERSISETANQL

-985 PQSNAAQREQLI
+985 PQSNAAQREHLTIQEL
-997 LPERSTSET
+997 STSET
-1006 ANQLTGTVLP
+1006 ANHLTGAVLS
-1016 PEPQSNAAKTE
+1016 PEPQSNAAE
-1027 QLILPERSTS
+1027 PDQLILPERSTS

-1043 TGTLLSP
+1043 TG
-1050 EPQSKAAQRK
+1050 
-1060 QLTLPERSTSE
+1060 
-1071 TANNLTGA
+1071 A

-1085 QSNAAKTELLT
+1085 QSDAAQTELLT

-1127 QLIAETRQPVPVPEI
+1127 QLIAETRQPIPVPEI

-1155 ISSEKSVESSDVIR
+1155 ISSEKSVEPSDVIR

-1191 RAYRNS
+1191 RAYRNT

-1207 TFRTAENTENML
+1207 TFRTAENTENMV
-1219 MLVPPTEMDRYR
+1219 MLVPPAEMDRYR

-1246 EPQPAQAPAETSRT
+1246 EPQPAQAPAENSRT

>member
-291 APAGRSAAFIAADP
+291 APAGRSVAFIAADP

-374 NSAQYGLNNPRYQ
+374 NSAQYSLNNPRYQ
-387 VERRIP
+387 AERRIP

-413 KPGGIGIPGTSEHSE
+413 KPGEIGIPGTSEHSE
-428 KAKYAGALNPASEIT
+428 KAKYAGTLNPASEIA

-451 AGRLLEQISDGMVNS
+451 AGRLLELISDGMANS

-485 LLAGARLNAGA
+485 LLAGAQLNAGA

-511 AHVVPMNNMDAPQDV
+511 ARVVPMNNMDAPQDV

-538 NFQAEETGANSV
+538 NFQAEEAGANSV

-577 GGRTIV
+577 GGRTVV
-583 LSGSDTHSESM
+583 LSESDTHPESM

-618 TDIYST
+618 TNIHST
-624 AQHSNSDT
+624 AQHCNSDT

-640 TTELL
+640 TAELL
-645 RRYSFEENRH
+645 RRYSFEEDRH

-676 EKNTIHNSSTAL
+676 EKNTVHNSSTAL

-709 TNHPTGAVLPPE
+709 TNHPTGAVL
-721 PQSNAAQ
+721 
-728 REQLILPERSTS
+728 
-740 ETANHL
+740 
-746 TGTLLSP
+746 
-753 EPQSNAAQRE
+753 
-763 QLILPERSTS
+763 
-773 ETANQLA
+773 
-780 GAVLPPEPQ
+780 
-789 SNAAQT
+789 
-795 EQLTIPE
+795 
-802 RSTSENVNQLTGT
+802 
-815 VLSPEPQSNAAQR
+815 SPEPQSNAAQR

-843 QLTGAVLP
+843 QLTGAVLS
-851 PEPQSKAAQREQLTL
+851 PEPQSNAAEPDQLTL
-866 PERSISETVNQ
+866 PERSTSETVNQ

-962 LILPERSTSETANQL
+962 LILPERSTSETVNQLTGAVLSPEPQSKAAQRDQLILPERSISETANQL

-985 PQSNAAQREQLI
+985 PQSNAAQREH
-997 LPERSTSET
+997 
-1006 ANQLTGTVLP
+1006 LTIQEL
-1016 PEPQSNAAKTE
+1016 
-1027 QLILPERSTS
+1027 STS
-1037 ETANHL
+1037 ETANH
-1043 TGTLLSP
+1043 
-1050 EPQSKAAQRK
+1050 
-1060 QLTLPERSTSE
+1060 
-1071 TANNLTGA
+1071 LTGA

-1085 QSNAAKTELLT
+1085 QSDAAQTELLT

-1127 QLIAETRQPVPVPEI
+1127 QLIAETRQPIPVPEI

-1155 ISSEKSVESSDVIR
+1155 ISSEKSVEPSDVIR

-1191 RAYRNS
+1191 RAYRNT

-1207 TFRTAENTENML
+1207 KFRTAENTENMV

-1246 EPQPAQAPAETSRT
+1246 EPQPAQAPAENSRT

-1265 QVTVNTSVD
+1265 QITVNTSVD

>member
-207 ISRLGS
+207 ISRLGA

-225 LSAVGKTGNRP
+225 LSSVGKTGNRP

-241 QIVVQ
+241 QMVVQ

-251 KSAVEAAELIRREV
+251 KSAVEAAELIRSEV

-348 TQQNVE
+348 TQRNVE

-374 NSAQYGLNNPRYQ
+374 NSAQYSLNNPRYQ
-387 VERRIP
+387 AERRIP
-393 DRIFR
+393 ERIFR

-413 KPGGIGIPGTSEHSE
+413 KPGRIGIPGTSEHSE

-443 MKFYADSP
+443 MRFYADSP

-503 QGLSESGE
+503 QGLSQSGE
-511 AHVVPMNNMDAPQDV
+511 ARVVPMNNMDAPQDV
-526 TQTMALPEPILN
+526 TQTMALPEPIMN
-538 NFQAEETGANSV
+538 NFQAEEAGANSV

-577 GGRTIV
+577 GGRTAV

-640 TTELL
+640 TAELL
-645 RRYSFEENRH
+645 RRYSFEEDRH

-676 EKNTIHNSSTAL
+676 EKNTVHNSSTAL

-721 PQSNAAQ
+721 PQSNA
-728 REQLILPERSTS
+728 
-740 ETANHL
+740 
-746 TGTLLSP
+746 
-753 EPQSNAAQRE
+753 
-763 QLILPERSTS
+763 
-773 ETANQLA
+773 
-780 GAVLPPEPQ
+780 V
-789 SNAAQT
+789 
-795 EQLTIPE
+795 
-802 RSTSENVNQLTGT
+802 
-815 VLSPEPQSNAAQR
+815 
-828 EQLILPERSTSETAN
+828 
-843 QLTGAVLP
+843 
-851 PEPQSKAAQREQLTL
+851 QREQLTL
-866 PERSISETVNQ
+866 PE
-877 LTGAVLPPEP
+877 P
-887 QSNAAEPDQLTL
+887 
-899 PERSI
+899 
-904 SETANQLAGA
+904 
-914 VLPPEPQSN
+914 
-923 AAQREQLT
+923 
-931 IQERSTSENANNLTG
+931 
-946 AVLPPEPQ
+946 
-954 SNAVQREQ
+954 
-962 LILPERSTSETANQL
+962 STSETANQF

-1006 ANQLTGTVLP
+1006 VNQLTGTVLP
-1016 PEPQSNAAKTE
+1016 PEPQSNAVQRE

-1043 TGTLLSP
+1043 TGAVFPP
-1050 EPQSKAAQRK
+1050 ELQSNAAK
-1060 QLTLPERSTSE
+1060 TEQLILPERSISE
-1071 TANNLTGA
+1071 TANHLTGA
-1079 VLPPEP
+1079 VLSPEP
-1085 QSNAAKTELLT
+1085 QSNAARTELLT

-1155 ISSEKSVESSDVIR
+1155 ISSEKSVEPSDVIR

-1191 RAYRNS
+1191 RAYRNT

-1207 TFRTAENTENML
+1207 TFRTAENTENMV

-1246 EPQPAQAPAETSRT
+1246 EPQPAQAPAENSRT

-1265 QVTVNTSVD
+1265 QITVNTSVD

-1291 VYERIEN
+1291 VYERIET

>member
-121 RSAEMRRVF
+121 RSAEMRRIF

-503 QGLSESGE
+503 QGLSQSGE
-511 AHVVPMNNMDAPQDV
+511 ARVVPMNNMDAPQDV

-577 GGRTIV
+577 GGRTVV

-608 RRILSRFSFE
+608 RRILSRLSFE

-624 AQHSNSDT
+624 TQHSNSDT

-640 TTELL
+640 TAELL
-645 RRYSFEENRH
+645 RRYSFEEDRH

-676 EKNTIHNSSTAL
+676 EKNTVHNSSTAL

-709 TNHPTGAVLPPE
+709 TNHPTGAVLSSE

-740 ETANHL
+740 ET
-746 TGTLLSP
+746 
-753 EPQSNAAQRE
+753 
-763 QLILPERSTS
+763 
-773 ETANQLA
+773 
-780 GAVLPPEPQ
+780 
-789 SNAAQT
+789 
-795 EQLTIPE
+795 
-802 RSTSENVNQLTGT
+802 VNQLTGT
-815 VLSPEPQSNAAQR
+815 
-828 EQLILPERSTSETAN
+828 
-843 QLTGAVLP
+843 
-851 PEPQSKAAQREQLTL
+851 
-866 PERSISETVNQ
+866 
-877 LTGAVLPPEP
+877 
-887 QSNAAEPDQLTL
+887 
-899 PERSI
+899 
-904 SETANQLAGA
+904 
-914 VLPPEPQSN
+914 
-923 AAQREQLT
+923 
-931 IQERSTSENANNLTG
+931 
-946 AVLPPEPQ
+946 VLPPEPQ

-962 LILPERSTSETANQL
+962 LILPERSTSETANHL
-977 TGTVLPPE
+977 TGAVFPPE
-985 PQSNAAQREQLI
+985 L
-997 LPERSTSET
+997 
-1006 ANQLTGTVLP
+1006 
-1016 PEPQSNAAKTE
+1016 QSNAAKTE
-1027 QLILPERSTS
+1027 QLILPERSIS

-1043 TGTLLSP
+1043 TG
-1050 EPQSKAAQRK
+1050 
-1060 QLTLPERSTSE
+1060 
-1071 TANNLTGA
+1071 A
-1079 VLPPEP
+1079 VLSPEP
-1085 QSNAAKTELLT
+1085 QSNAARTELLT

-1155 ISSEKSVESSDVIR
+1155 ISSEKSVEPSDVIR

-1191 RAYRNS
+1191 RAYRNT

-1207 TFRTAENTENML
+1207 KFRTAENTENMV
-1219 MLVPPTEMDRYR
+1219 MLVPPAEMDRYR

-1265 QVTVNTSVD
+1265 QITVNTSVD

>member
-1 MESITAARNIS
+1 VESITAARNIS

-200 ESPAAVE
+200 ETPAAVE
-207 ISRLGS
+207 ISRLGA

-241 QIVVQ
+241 QMVVQ

-251 KSAVEAAELIRREV
+251 KSAVEAAELIRSEV

-281 EMIGAVPGRI
+281 EMVGAVPGRI
-291 APAGRSAAFIAADP
+291 APVGRSAAFLAADP

-348 TQQNVE
+348 TQRNVE

-374 NSAQYGLNNPRYQ
+374 NSAQYSLNNPRYQ
-387 VERRIP
+387 AERKIP
-393 DRIFR
+393 ERIFR
-398 ENVLGKAVSANAETG
+398 ENVLGKTVSANAETG
-413 KPGGIGIPGTSEHSE
+413 KPGEIGIPGTSEHSE

-443 MKFYADSP
+443 MRFYADSP

-503 QGLSESGE
+503 RGLSQSGE
-511 AHVVPMNNMDAPQDV
+511 ARVVPMNNMDAPQDV

-538 NFQAEETGANSV
+538 NFQAEEAGANSV

-608 RRILSRFSFE
+608 RRILSRLSFE
-618 TDIYST
+618 TNIHST
-624 AQHSNSDT
+624 AQHCNSDT

-640 TTELL
+640 TAELL
-645 RRYSFEENRH
+645 RRYSFEEDRH

-676 EKNTIHNSSTAL
+676 EKNTVHNSSTAL
-688 TFNNAVQKENEEAPA
+688 TYNNAVQKENEEAPA

-709 TNHPTGAVLPPE
+709 TNHPTGAVLSPE
-721 PQSNAAQ
+721 PQSKAAQ

-773 ETANQLA
+773 ETANH
-780 GAVLPPEPQ
+780 
-789 SNAAQT
+789 
-795 EQLTIPE
+795 
-802 RSTSENVNQLTGT
+802 LTGT
-815 VLSPEPQSNAAQR
+815 
-828 EQLILPERSTSETAN
+828 
-843 QLTGAVLP
+843 
-851 PEPQSKAAQREQLTL
+851 
-866 PERSISETVNQ
+866 
-877 LTGAVLPPEP
+877 VLPPEP

-962 LILPERSTSETANQL
+962 LILPEHSTSETANQL
-977 TGTVLPPE
+977 TGAVLPPE

-1006 ANQLTGTVLP
+1006 ANQLTGAVLP
-1016 PEPQSNAAKTE
+1016 PEPQSNAAQRERLT
-1027 QLILPERSTS
+1027 ILERSTS
-1037 ETANHL
+1037 ETANH
-1043 TGTLLSP
+1043 P
-1050 EPQSKAAQRK
+1050 
-1060 QLTLPERSTSE
+1060 
-1071 TANNLTGA
+1071 TGA

-1085 QSNAAKTELLT
+1085 QSNVAQTELLT

-1101 ETQNNERRTAG
+1101 ETQSKERRTAG
-1112 SYRDRLDNKTLSVID
+1112 SYRDRLDKETLSVID
-1127 QLIAETRQPVPVPEI
+1127 QLIAESRQSVHAPEV
-1142 KEAIPEPEPELNY
+1142 KKAAPEPEPELNY
-1155 ISSEKSVESSDVIR
+1155 ISSEKSVEPSDVIR

-1207 TFRTAENTENML
+1207 TFRTAENTENMV

-1246 EPQPAQAPAETSRT
+1246 EPQPAQAPAESSRT

>member
-121 RSAEMRRVF
+121 RSAEMRSVF
-130 RALTEN
+130 RAFTEN

-200 ESPAAVE
+200 ESPVAVE
-207 ISRLGS
+207 ISRLGA

-225 LSAVGKTGNRP
+225 LSAVGRTGNRP

-241 QIVVQ
+241 QMVVQ

-251 KSAVEAAELIRREV
+251 KSAVEAAELIRSEV

-291 APAGRSAAFIAADP
+291 APAGRSAAFNAADP

-348 TQQNVE
+348 TQRNVE

-374 NSAQYGLNNPRYQ
+374 NSAQYSLNNPRYQ
-387 VERRIP
+387 AERRIP

-538 NFQAEETGANSV
+538 NFQAEEAGANSV

-632 ALTSVVNE
+632 ALTSVVSE
-640 TTELL
+640 TAELL

-676 EKNTIHNSSTAL
+676 EKNTVYNSSTAL

-709 TNHPTGAVLPPE
+709 TNHPTGAVL
-721 PQSNAAQ
+721 S
-728 REQLILPERSTS
+728 
-740 ETANHL
+740 
-746 TGTLLSP
+746 
-753 EPQSNAAQRE
+753 
-763 QLILPERSTS
+763 
-773 ETANQLA
+773 
-780 GAVLPPEPQ
+780 
-789 SNAAQT
+789 
-795 EQLTIPE
+795 
-802 RSTSENVNQLTGT
+802 
-815 VLSPEPQSNAAQR
+815 
-828 EQLILPERSTSETAN
+828 
-843 QLTGAVLP
+843 
-851 PEPQSKAAQREQLTL
+851 
-866 PERSISETVNQ
+866 
-877 LTGAVLPPEP
+877 
-887 QSNAAEPDQLTL
+887 
-899 PERSI
+899 
-904 SETANQLAGA
+904 
-914 VLPPEPQSN
+914 
-923 AAQREQLT
+923 
-931 IQERSTSENANNLTG
+931 
-946 AVLPPEPQ
+946 PEPQ

-962 LILPERSTSETANQL
+962 LTLPERSTSETANQL

-997 LPERSTSET
+997 LPERS
-1006 ANQLTGTVLP
+1006 
-1016 PEPQSNAAKTE
+1016 
-1027 QLILPERSTS
+1027 IS
-1037 ETANHL
+1037 ETANH
-1043 TGTLLSP
+1043 
-1050 EPQSKAAQRK
+1050 
-1060 QLTLPERSTSE
+1060 
-1071 TANNLTGA
+1071 LTGA

-1085 QSNAAKTELLT
+1085 QSNAAQREQLTLPERSTSETVNQLTGAVLPPEPQSNAARTELLT

-1155 ISSEKSVESSDVIR
+1155 ISSEKSVEPSDVIR

-1191 RAYRNS
+1191 RAYRNT

-1207 TFRTAENTENML
+1207 TFQTAENTENMV

-1246 EPQPAQAPAETSRT
+1246 EPQPAQAPAENSRT

-1274 GGISS
+1274 GGINS

>member
-1155 ISSEKSVESSDVIR
+1155 ISSEKNVEPSDVIR

-1207 TFRTAENTENML
+1207 TFRTAENTENMV

-1246 EPQPAQAPAETSRT
+1246 EPQPAQAPAENSRT

>member
-181 AQQRRIFE
+181 TQQRRIFE

-207 ISRLGS
+207 ISRLGA

-241 QIVVQ
+241 QMVVQ

-251 KSAVEAAELIRREV
+251 KSAVESAELIRSEV

-291 APAGRSAAFIAADP
+291 APAGRTAAFIAADP

-348 TQQNVE
+348 TQRNVE

-374 NSAQYGLNNPRYQ
+374 NSAQYSLNNPRYQ
-387 VERRIP
+387 AERRIP

-443 MKFYADSP
+443 MRFYADSP

-503 QGLSESGE
+503 QGLSQSGE
-511 AHVVPMNNMDAPQDV
+511 ARVVPMNNMDAPQDV
-526 TQTMALPEPILN
+526 TQTMALPEPIMN
-538 NFQAEETGANSV
+538 NFQAEEAGENSV

-608 RRILSRFSFE
+608 RRILSRLSFE
-618 TDIYST
+618 TNIHST
-624 AQHSNSDT
+624 AQHCNSDT

-640 TTELL
+640 TAELL

-709 TNHPTGAVLPPE
+709 TNHP
-721 PQSNAAQ
+721 
-728 REQLILPERSTS
+728 
-740 ETANHL
+740 
-746 TGTLLSP
+746 
-753 EPQSNAAQRE
+753 
-763 QLILPERSTS
+763 
-773 ETANQLA
+773 
-780 GAVLPPEPQ
+780 
-789 SNAAQT
+789 
-795 EQLTIPE
+795 
-802 RSTSENVNQLTGT
+802 
-815 VLSPEPQSNAAQR
+815 
-828 EQLILPERSTSETAN
+828 
-843 QLTGAVLP
+843 
-851 PEPQSKAAQREQLTL
+851 
-866 PERSISETVNQ
+866 
-877 LTGAVLPPEP
+877 
-887 QSNAAEPDQLTL
+887 
-899 PERSI
+899 
-904 SETANQLAGA
+904 
-914 VLPPEPQSN
+914 
-923 AAQREQLT
+923 
-931 IQERSTSENANNLTG
+931 
-946 AVLPPEPQ
+946 
-954 SNAVQREQ
+954 
-962 LILPERSTSETANQL
+962 
-977 TGTVLPPE
+977 
-985 PQSNAAQREQLI
+985 
-997 LPERSTSET
+997 
-1006 ANQLTGTVLP
+1006 
-1016 PEPQSNAAKTE
+1016 
-1027 QLILPERSTS
+1027 
-1037 ETANHL
+1037 
-1043 TGTLLSP
+1043 
-1050 EPQSKAAQRK
+1050 
-1060 QLTLPERSTSE
+1060 
-1071 TANNLTGA
+1071 TGA

>member
-200 ESPAAVE
+200 ETPAAVE
-207 ISRLGS
+207 ISRLGA

-241 QIVVQ
+241 QMVVQ

-251 KSAVEAAELIRREV
+251 KSAVEAAELIRSEV

-291 APAGRSAAFIAADP
+291 APAGRSAAFLAADP

-348 TQQNVE
+348 TQRNVE

-374 NSAQYGLNNPRYQ
+374 NSAQYSLNNPRYQ
-387 VERRIP
+387 AERRIP
-393 DRIFR
+393 ERIFR

-413 KPGGIGIPGTSEHSE
+413 KPGRIGIPGTSEHSE

-443 MKFYADSP
+443 MRFYADSP

-503 QGLSESGE
+503 QGLSQSGE
-511 AHVVPMNNMDAPQDV
+511 ARVVPMNNMDAPQDV
-526 TQTMALPEPILN
+526 TQTMALPEPIMN
-538 NFQAEETGANSV
+538 NFQAEEAGANSV

-577 GGRTIV
+577 GGRTAV

-640 TTELL
+640 TAELL
-645 RRYSFEENRH
+645 RRYSFEEDRH

-676 EKNTIHNSSTAL
+676 EKNTVHNSSTAL
-688 TFNNAVQKENEEAPA
+688 TFNNVVQKENEEAPA

-709 TNHPTGAVLPPE
+709 TNHPTGAVL
-721 PQSNAAQ
+721 
-728 REQLILPERSTS
+728 
-740 ETANHL
+740 
-746 TGTLLSP
+746 SP

-763 QLILPERSTS
+763 QLTLPERST
-773 ETANQLA
+773 
-780 GAVLPPEPQ
+780 
-789 SNAAQT
+789 
-795 EQLTIPE
+795 
-802 RSTSENVNQLTGT
+802 
-815 VLSPEPQSNAAQR
+815 
-828 EQLILPERSTSETAN
+828 
-843 QLTGAVLP
+843 
-851 PEPQSKAAQREQLTL
+851 
-866 PERSISETVNQ
+866 SETVNQ

-899 PERSI
+899 PERST
-904 SETANQLAGA
+904 SETVNQLAGA

-923 AAQREQLT
+923 AAQREQL
-931 IQERSTSENANNLTG
+931 ILPERPISETVNQLTG

-954 SNAVQREQ
+954 SNAAQTEQ
-962 LILPERSTSETANQL
+962 LILPERSISETANQL

-985 PQSNAAQREQLI
+985 PQSNAAQTEQLTI
-997 LPERSTSET
+997 PERSISET
-1006 ANQLTGTVLP
+1006 VNQFTGALLS
-1016 PEPQSNAAKTE
+1016 PEPQSNAA
-1027 QLILPERSTS
+1027 R
-1037 ETANHL
+1037 
-1043 TGTLLSP
+1043 
-1050 EPQSKAAQRK
+1050 
-1060 QLTLPERSTSE
+1060 
-1071 TANNLTGA
+1071 
-1079 VLPPEP
+1079 
-1085 QSNAAKTELLT
+1085 TELLT

-1155 ISSEKSVESSDVIR
+1155 ISSEKSVEPSDVIR

-1207 TFRTAENTENML
+1207 TFRTAENTENMV

-1246 EPQPAQAPAETSRT
+1246 EPQPAQAPAENSRT

>member
-207 ISRLGS
+207 ISRLGA

-225 LSAVGKTGNRP
+225 LSSVGKTGNRP

-241 QIVVQ
+241 QMVVQ

-251 KSAVEAAELIRREV
+251 KSAVEAAELIRSEV

-281 EMIGAVPGRI
+281 EMVGAVPGRI

-305 ESAAARNGAA
+305 ESTAARNGAA

-348 TQQNVE
+348 TQRNVE

-374 NSAQYGLNNPRYQ
+374 NSAQYSLNNPRYQ
-387 VERRIP
+387 AERRIP

-451 AGRLLEQISDGMVNS
+451 AGRLLEQISDVMVNS

-511 AHVVPMNNMDAPQDV
+511 ARVVPMNNMDAPQDV
-526 TQTMALPEPILN
+526 TQTMALPKPILN
-538 NFQAEETGANSV
+538 NLQAEEAGANSV

-577 GGRTIV
+577 GGRTVV

-640 TTELL
+640 TAELL
-645 RRYSFEENRH
+645 RRYSFEENLH
-655 QNSPETHIYQDY
+655 QNSLETHNYQDY
-667 SFRETSGFS
+667 SLRETSGFS
-676 EKNTIHNSSTAL
+676 EKNTVHNSSTAL

-721 PQSNAAQ
+721 PQSNAA
-728 REQLILPERSTS
+728 EPDQLILPERSTS

-746 TGTLLSP
+746 TG
-753 EPQSNAAQRE
+753 
-763 QLILPERSTS
+763 
-773 ETANQLA
+773 
-780 GAVLPPEPQ
+780 AVLPPEPQ
-789 SNAAQT
+789 SDAAQ
-795 EQLTIPE
+795 
-802 RSTSENVNQLTGT
+802 
-815 VLSPEPQSNAAQR
+815 
-828 EQLILPERSTSETAN
+828 
-843 QLTGAVLP
+843 
-851 PEPQSKAAQREQLTL
+851 
-866 PERSISETVNQ
+866 
-877 LTGAVLPPEP
+877 
-887 QSNAAEPDQLTL
+887 
-899 PERSI
+899 
-904 SETANQLAGA
+904 
-914 VLPPEPQSN
+914 
-923 AAQREQLT
+923 
-931 IQERSTSENANNLTG
+931 
-946 AVLPPEPQ
+946 
-954 SNAVQREQ
+954 
-962 LILPERSTSETANQL
+962 
-977 TGTVLPPE
+977 
-985 PQSNAAQREQLI
+985 
-997 LPERSTSET
+997 
-1006 ANQLTGTVLP
+1006 
-1016 PEPQSNAAKTE
+1016 
-1027 QLILPERSTS
+1027 
-1037 ETANHL
+1037 
-1043 TGTLLSP
+1043 
-1050 EPQSKAAQRK
+1050 
-1060 QLTLPERSTSE
+1060 
-1071 TANNLTGA
+1071 
-1079 VLPPEP
+1079 
-1085 QSNAAKTELLT
+1085 TELLT

-1155 ISSEKSVESSDVIR
+1155 ISSEKSVEPSDVIR

-1207 TFRTAENTENML
+1207 TFRTAENTENMV
-1219 MLVPPTEMDRYR
+1219 MLVPPAEMDRYR

-1265 QVTVNTSVD
+1265 QITVNTSVD

>member
-68 VSNTRVTVNNFTAQM
+68 VSNTHVTVNNFTAQM

-167 AALLGSSG
+167 GALLGSSG

-189 RIAAVLGSEYP
+189 HIAAVLGSEYP

-207 ISRLGS
+207 ISRLGA

-219 EQRARI
+219 EQRAHI
-225 LSAVGKTGNRP
+225 LSAVGRTGNRP

-241 QIVVQ
+241 QMVVQ

-251 KSAVEAAELIRREV
+251 KSAVEAAELIRSEV

-291 APAGRSAAFIAADP
+291 APAGRSAAFLAADP

-348 TQQNVE
+348 TQRNVE

-374 NSAQYGLNNPRYQ
+374 NSAQYSLNNPRYQ
-387 VERRIP
+387 AERRIP
-393 DRIFR
+393 ERIFR

-428 KAKYAGALNPASEIT
+428 KAKYAGALNPASEIA

-503 QGLSESGE
+503 QGLSQSGE
-511 AHVVPMNNMDAPQDV
+511 ARVVPMNNMDAPQDV

-538 NFQAEETGANSV
+538 NFQQAEEAGANSV

-567 FSEISRNVNF
+567 FSEISRNVNT
-577 GGRTIV
+577 GGRTAV
-583 LSGSDTHSESM
+583 LSESDTHPESM

-676 EKNTIHNSSTAL
+676 EKNTVYNSSTAL

-709 TNHPTGAVLPPE
+709 TNHPTGAVL
-721 PQSNAAQ
+721 
-728 REQLILPERSTS
+728 
-740 ETANHL
+740 
-746 TGTLLSP
+746 SP
-753 EPQSNAAQRE
+753 EPQSNAVQRE
-763 QLILPERSTS
+763 QLT
-773 ETANQLA
+773 
-780 GAVLPPEPQ
+780 
-789 SNAAQT
+789 
-795 EQLTIPE
+795 
-802 RSTSENVNQLTGT
+802 
-815 VLSPEPQSNAAQR
+815 
-828 EQLILPERSTSETAN
+828 LPERSTSETAN
-843 QLTGAVLP
+843 QLTG
-851 PEPQSKAAQREQLTL
+851 T
-866 PERSISETVNQ
+866 
-877 LTGAVLPPEP
+877 
-887 QSNAAEPDQLTL
+887 
-899 PERSI
+899 
-904 SETANQLAGA
+904 

-931 IQERSTSENANNLTG
+931 IQERSTSETANHLTGTVLPPEPQSNAAKTEQLTLPERSISETANQLTGVVLPPEPQSNAAQREQLTIPERSTPETANQLTG

-962 LILPERSTSETANQL
+962 LILPERSTSETANHL
-977 TGTVLPPE
+977 TGAVFPPE
-985 PQSNAAQREQLI
+985 L
-997 LPERSTSET
+997 
-1006 ANQLTGTVLP
+1006 
-1016 PEPQSNAAKTE
+1016 QSNAAKTE
-1027 QLILPERSTS
+1027 QLILPERSIS

-1043 TGTLLSP
+1043 TG
-1050 EPQSKAAQRK
+1050 
-1060 QLTLPERSTSE
+1060 
-1071 TANNLTGA
+1071 A
-1079 VLPPEP
+1079 VLSPEP
-1085 QSNAAKTELLT
+1085 QSNAARTELLT

-1155 ISSEKSVESSDVIR
+1155 ISSEKSVEPSDVIR

-1191 RAYRNS
+1191 RAYRNT

-1207 TFRTAENTENML
+1207 TFRTAENTENMV

-1246 EPQPAQAPAETSRT
+1246 EPQPAQAPAENSRT

-1265 QVTVNTSVD
+1265 QITVNTSVD

>member
-130 RALTEN
+130 RALMEN

-207 ISRLGS
+207 ISRLGA

-241 QIVVQ
+241 KMVVQ

-251 KSAVEAAELIRREV
+251 KSAVEAAELIRSEV

-276 RESIR
+276 RESFR

-291 APAGRSAAFIAADP
+291 APAGRTAAFIAADP
-305 ESAAARNGAA
+305 ESTAARNGAA

-348 TQQNVE
+348 TQRNVE

-374 NSAQYGLNNPRYQ
+374 NSAQYSLNNPRYQ
-387 VERRIP
+387 AERRIP

-413 KPGGIGIPGTSEHSE
+413 KPEGIGIPGTSEHSE

-443 MKFYADSP
+443 MRFYADSP

-503 QGLSESGE
+503 QGLSQSGE
-511 AHVVPMNNMDAPQDV
+511 ARVVPMNNMDAPQDV

-577 GGRTIV
+577 GGRTVV

-640 TTELL
+640 TAELL
-645 RRYSFEENRH
+645 RRYSFEENLH
-655 QNSPETHIYQDY
+655 QNSLETHNYQDY
-667 SFRETSGFS
+667 SLRETSGFS
-676 EKNTIHNSSTAL
+676 EKNTVHNSSTAL

-721 PQSNAAQ
+721 PQSNAA
-728 REQLILPERSTS
+728 
-740 ETANHL
+740 
-746 TGTLLSP
+746 
-753 EPQSNAAQRE
+753 EPD
-763 QLILPERSTS
+763 
-773 ETANQLA
+773 
-780 GAVLPPEPQ
+780 
-789 SNAAQT
+789 
-795 EQLTIPE
+795 QLTI
-802 RSTSENVNQLTGT
+802 
-815 VLSPEPQSNAAQR
+815 
-828 EQLILPERSTSETAN
+828 PERSTSETAN

-851 PEPQSKAAQREQLTL
+851 PEPQSNAAQREQLTL
-866 PERSISETVNQ
+866 PERSTSETVNQ
-877 LTGAVLPPEP
+877 P
-887 QSNAAEPDQLTL
+887 
-899 PERSI
+899 
-904 SETANQLAGA
+904 
-914 VLPPEPQSN
+914 
-923 AAQREQLT
+923 
-931 IQERSTSENANNLTG
+931 
-946 AVLPPEPQ
+946 
-954 SNAVQREQ
+954 
-962 LILPERSTSETANQL
+962 

-1006 ANQLTGTVLP
+1006 ANQLTGVVLP
-1016 PEPQSNAAKTE
+1016 PEPQSNAAEPDQLTHPERSTSETANQLTGVVLPPESQSNAAKTE

-1037 ETANHL
+1037 ETVN
-1043 TGTLLSP
+1043 
-1050 EPQSKAAQRK
+1050 Q
-1060 QLTLPERSTSE
+1060 
-1071 TANNLTGA
+1071 LTGA

-1085 QSNAAKTELLT
+1085 QSNAARTELLT

-1155 ISSEKSVESSDVIR
+1155 ISSEKSVEPSDVIR

-1191 RAYRNS
+1191 RAYRNT

-1207 TFRTAENTENML
+1207 TFQTAENTENMV

-1246 EPQPAQAPAETSRT
+1246 EPQPAQAPAENSRT

>member
-207 ISRLGS
+207 ISRLGA

-225 LSAVGKTGNRP
+225 LSSVGKTGNRP

-241 QIVVQ
+241 QMVVQ

-251 KSAVEAAELIRREV
+251 KSAVEAAELIRSEV

-281 EMIGAVPGRI
+281 EMVGAVPGRI

-305 ESAAARNGAA
+305 ESTAARNGAA

-538 NFQAEETGANSV
+538 NFQAEEAGANSV

-640 TTELL
+640 TAELL
-645 RRYSFEENRH
+645 RRYSFEEDRH

-676 EKNTIHNSSTAL
+676 EKNTVHNSSTAL
-688 TFNNAVQKENEEAPA
+688 TFNNVVQKENEEAPA

-709 TNHPTGAVLPPE
+709 TNHPTGAVL
-721 PQSNAAQ
+721 
-728 REQLILPERSTS
+728 
-740 ETANHL
+740 
-746 TGTLLSP
+746 SP

-763 QLILPERSTS
+763 QLTLPERSTS
-773 ETANQLA
+773 ET
-780 GAVLPPEPQ
+780 V
-789 SNAAQT
+789 
-795 EQLTIPE
+795 
-802 RSTSENVNQLTGT
+802 
-815 VLSPEPQSNAAQR
+815 
-828 EQLILPERSTSETAN
+828 N

-851 PEPQSKAAQREQLTL
+851 PEPQSNAAEPDQLTL
-866 PERSISETVNQ
+866 PERSTSETVNQ

-962 LILPERSTSETANQL
+962 LILPEHSTSETANHLTGAVLPPEPQSNAAQREQLTLLERSTSETANQL
-977 TGTVLPPE
+977 TGAVLPPE

-1006 ANQLTGTVLP
+1006 ANQLTGAVLP
-1016 PEPQSNAAKTE
+1016 PEPQSNAAQRERLT
-1027 QLILPERSTS
+1027 ILERSTS
-1037 ETANHL
+1037 ETANH
-1043 TGTLLSP
+1043 P
-1050 EPQSKAAQRK
+1050 
-1060 QLTLPERSTSE
+1060 
-1071 TANNLTGA
+1071 TGA

-1085 QSNAAKTELLT
+1085 QSNVAQTELLT

-1101 ETQNNERRTAG
+1101 ETQSKERRTAG
-1112 SYRDRLDNKTLSVID
+1112 SYRDRLDKETLSVID
-1127 QLIAETRQPVPVPEI
+1127 QLIAESRQSVHAPEV
-1142 KEAIPEPEPELNY
+1142 KKAAPEPEPELNY
-1155 ISSEKSVESSDVIR
+1155 ISSEKSVEPSDVIR

-1207 TFRTAENTENML
+1207 TFRTAENTENMV

-1246 EPQPAQAPAETSRT
+1246 EPQPAQAPAESSRT

>member
-251 KSAVEAAELIRREV
+251 KSAVEAAELIRSEV

-291 APAGRSAAFIAADP
+291 APAGRSAAFLAADP

-348 TQQNVE
+348 TQRNVE

-374 NSAQYGLNNPRYQ
+374 NSAQYSLDNPRYQ
-387 VERRIP
+387 AERRIP
-393 DRIFR
+393 ERIFR

-413 KPGGIGIPGTSEHSE
+413 KPGRIGIPGTSEHSE

-443 MKFYADSP
+443 MRFYADSP

-503 QGLSESGE
+503 QGLSQSGE
-511 AHVVPMNNMDAPQDV
+511 ARVVPMNNMDAPQDV
-526 TQTMALPEPILN
+526 TQTMALPEPIMN
-538 NFQAEETGANSV
+538 NFQAEEAGANSV

-577 GGRTIV
+577 GGRTAV

-640 TTELL
+640 TAELL
-645 RRYSFEENRH
+645 RRYSFEEDRH

-676 EKNTIHNSSTAL
+676 EKNTVHNSSTAL

-703 HSTSKN
+703 HSTSK
-709 TNHPTGAVLPPE
+709 
-721 PQSNAAQ
+721 
-728 REQLILPERSTS
+728 
-740 ETANHL
+740 
-746 TGTLLSP
+746 
-753 EPQSNAAQRE
+753 
-763 QLILPERSTS
+763 
-773 ETANQLA
+773 
-780 GAVLPPEPQ
+780 
-789 SNAAQT
+789 
-795 EQLTIPE
+795 
-802 RSTSENVNQLTGT
+802 T
-815 VLSPEPQSNAAQR
+815 V
-828 EQLILPERSTSETAN
+828 N
-843 QLTGAVLP
+843 QLTGAVLS
-851 PEPQSKAAQREQLTL
+851 PEPQSKAAQR
-866 PERSISETVNQ
+866 
-877 LTGAVLPPEP
+877 
-887 QSNAAEPDQLTL
+887 D
-899 PERSI
+899 
-904 SETANQLAGA
+904 
-914 VLPPEPQSN
+914 
-923 AAQREQLT
+923 
-931 IQERSTSENANNLTG
+931 
-946 AVLPPEPQ
+946 
-954 SNAVQREQ
+954 Q
-962 LILPERSTSETANQL
+962 LILPERSISETANQL

-985 PQSNAAQREQLI
+985 PQSNAAQREQLTI
-997 LPERSTSET
+997 QERSTSET
-1006 ANQLTGTVLP
+1006 ANQLTGAVLP
-1016 PEPQSNAAKTE
+1016 PEPQSRAAQRE
-1027 QLILPERSTS
+1027 QLTIQERSTS
-1037 ETANHL
+1037 ETAN
-1043 TGTLLSP
+1043 
-1050 EPQSKAAQRK
+1050 Q
-1060 QLTLPERSTSE
+1060 
-1071 TANNLTGA
+1071 LTGA

-1085 QSNAAKTELLT
+1085 QSNAAQTELLT

-1101 ETQNNERRTAG
+1101 ETKNNERRTAG

-1127 QLIAETRQPVPVPEI
+1127 QLIAETRQPIPVPEI

-1155 ISSEKSVESSDVIR
+1155 ISSEKSVEPSDVIR

-1191 RAYRNS
+1191 RAYRNT

-1207 TFRTAENTENML
+1207 TFRTAENTENMV

-1246 EPQPAQAPAETSRT
+1246 EPQPAQAPAENSRT

-1265 QVTVNTSVD
+1265 QITVNTSVD

>member
-207 ISRLGS
+207 ISRLGA

-251 KSAVEAAELIRREV
+251 KSAVEAAELIRSEV

-348 TQQNVE
+348 TQRNVE

-374 NSAQYGLNNPRYQ
+374 NSAQYSLNNPRYQ
-387 VERRIP
+387 AERRIP
-393 DRIFR
+393 DRIFC

-428 KAKYAGALNPASEIT
+428 KAKYAGVLNPASEIT
-443 MKFYADSP
+443 MRFYADSP

-476 RQFEIPVSE
+476 RQLEFPVSE

-503 QGLSESGE
+503 QGLSQSGE
-511 AHVVPMNNMDAPQDV
+511 ARVVPMNNMDAPQDV
-526 TQTMALPEPILN
+526 TQTMALPESILN

-577 GGRTIV
+577 GGRTVV

-594 RTVQNQVCITAPAL
+594 RTVQKQVCITAPAL

-640 TTELL
+640 TAELL
-645 RRYSFEENRH
+645 RRYSFEENLH
-655 QNSPETHIYQDY
+655 QNSPETHNYQDY
-667 SFRETSGFS
+667 SLRETSGFS
-676 EKNTIHNSSTAL
+676 EKNTVHNSSTAL
-688 TFNNAVQKENEEAPA
+688 TFNNAVQKENEEALA

-709 TNHPTGAVLPPE
+709 TNHPTGTVLP
-721 PQSNAAQ
+721 
-728 REQLILPERSTS
+728 
-740 ETANHL
+740 
-746 TGTLLSP
+746 P

-789 SNAAQT
+789 SNAAQR

-802 RSTSENVNQLTGT
+802 RFTSETANQLTGT
-815 VLSPEPQSNAAQR
+815 VLSPEPQSNAAQTEQLILPERSISETANQFTGAVLSPEPQSNASQR

-843 QLTGAVLP
+843 HLTGAVLP
-851 PEPQSKAAQREQLTL
+851 PEPQSNAAQREQLTL
-866 PERSISETVNQ
+866 PERSISETANQ
-877 LTGAVLPPEP
+877 LTGAVLSPEP
-887 QSNAAEPDQLTL
+887 QSKAAQRDQLIL
-899 PERSI
+899 PERST

-923 AAQREQLT
+923 AAQREQL
-931 IQERSTSENANNLTG
+931 
-946 AVLPPEPQ
+946 
-954 SNAVQREQ
+954 
-962 LILPERSTSETANQL
+962 ILPERSTSETVNQL
-977 TGTVLPPE
+977 TGAVLSPE
-985 PQSNAAQREQLI
+985 L
-997 LPERSTSET
+997 
-1006 ANQLTGTVLP
+1006 
-1016 PEPQSNAAKTE
+1016 QSNAAKTE

-1037 ETANHL
+1037 ETVN
-1043 TGTLLSP
+1043 
-1050 EPQSKAAQRK
+1050 Q
-1060 QLTLPERSTSE
+1060 
-1071 TANNLTGA
+1071 LTGA

-1085 QSNAAKTELLT
+1085 QSNAARTELLT

-1155 ISSEKSVESSDVIR
+1155 ISSEKSVEPSDVIR

-1207 TFRTAENTENML
+1207 TFRTAENTENMV

-1246 EPQPAQAPAETSRT
+1246 EPQPAQAPAENSRT

>member
-538 NFQAEETGANSV
+538 NFQAEEAGANSV

-632 ALTSVVNE
+632 ALTSVVSE
-640 TTELL
+640 TAELL

-676 EKNTIHNSSTAL
+676 EKNTVYNSSTAL

-709 TNHPTGAVLPPE
+709 TNHPTGAVL
-721 PQSNAAQ
+721 S
-728 REQLILPERSTS
+728 
-740 ETANHL
+740 
-746 TGTLLSP
+746 
-753 EPQSNAAQRE
+753 
-763 QLILPERSTS
+763 
-773 ETANQLA
+773 
-780 GAVLPPEPQ
+780 
-789 SNAAQT
+789 
-795 EQLTIPE
+795 
-802 RSTSENVNQLTGT
+802 
-815 VLSPEPQSNAAQR
+815 
-828 EQLILPERSTSETAN
+828 
-843 QLTGAVLP
+843 
-851 PEPQSKAAQREQLTL
+851 
-866 PERSISETVNQ
+866 
-877 LTGAVLPPEP
+877 
-887 QSNAAEPDQLTL
+887 
-899 PERSI
+899 
-904 SETANQLAGA
+904 
-914 VLPPEPQSN
+914 
-923 AAQREQLT
+923 
-931 IQERSTSENANNLTG
+931 
-946 AVLPPEPQ
+946 PEPQ

-962 LILPERSTSETANQL
+962 LTLPERSTSETANQL

-997 LPERSTSET
+997 LPERSISETANHLTGAVLPPEPPSNAAQREQLTLLERSISETVNQLTGTVLSPEPQSNAAQREQLILPERSTSDTANQLTGTLLSPESQSNAAEPDQLKHPERSTSETVNQLTGAVLSPEPQSKAAQRDQLILPERSISET

-1016 PEPQSNAAKTE
+1016 PEPQSNAAQREHLTIQE
-1027 QLILPERSTS
+1027 LSTS
-1037 ETANHL
+1037 ETANH
-1043 TGTLLSP
+1043 
-1050 EPQSKAAQRK
+1050 
-1060 QLTLPERSTSE
+1060 
-1071 TANNLTGA
+1071 LTGA

-1085 QSNAAKTELLT
+1085 QSDAAQTELLT

-1127 QLIAETRQPVPVPEI
+1127 QLIAETRQPIPVPEI

-1155 ISSEKSVESSDVIR
+1155 ISSEKSVEPSDVIR

-1191 RAYRNS
+1191 RAYRNT

-1207 TFRTAENTENML
+1207 TFRTAENTENMV

-1246 EPQPAQAPAETSRT
+1246 EPQPAQAPAENSRT

-1265 QVTVNTSVD
+1265 QITVNTSVD

>member
-538 NFQAEETGANSV
+538 NFQAEEAGANSV

-640 TTELL
+640 TAELL
-645 RRYSFEENRH
+645 RRYSFEEDRH

-676 EKNTIHNSSTAL
+676 EKNTVHNSSTAL
-688 TFNNAVQKENEEAPA
+688 TFNNVVQKENEEAPA

-709 TNHPTGAVLPPE
+709 TNHPTGAVL
-721 PQSNAAQ
+721 S
-728 REQLILPERSTS
+728 
-740 ETANHL
+740 
-746 TGTLLSP
+746 
-753 EPQSNAAQRE
+753 
-763 QLILPERSTS
+763 
-773 ETANQLA
+773 
-780 GAVLPPEPQ
+780 PEPQ

-795 EQLTIPE
+795 EQL
-802 RSTSENVNQLTGT
+802 
-815 VLSPEPQSNAAQR
+815 
-828 EQLILPERSTSETAN
+828 ILPERST
-843 QLTGAVLP
+843 
-851 PEPQSKAAQREQLTL
+851 
-866 PERSISETVNQ
+866 SETVNQ

-1155 ISSEKSVESSDVIR
+1155 ISSEKSVEPSDVIR

-1207 TFRTAENTENML
+1207 TFRTAENTENMV
-1219 MLVPPTEMDRYR
+1219 MLVPPAEMDRYR

-1265 QVTVNTSVD
+1265 QITVNTSVD

>member
-32 SGDFADEV
+32 SEDFADEV

-207 ISRLGS
+207 ISRLGA

-348 TQQNVE
+348 TQRNVE

-374 NSAQYGLNNPRYQ
+374 NSAQYSLNNPRYQ
-387 VERRIP
+387 AERRIP

-443 MKFYADSP
+443 MRFYADSP

-476 RQFEIPVSE
+476 RQFGIPVSE

-511 AHVVPMNNMDAPQDV
+511 ARVVPMNNMDASQDV
-526 TQTMALPEPILN
+526 TQTMALPEPIMN
-538 NFQAEETGANSV
+538 NFQAEEAGANSV

-640 TTELL
+640 TAELL
-645 RRYSFEENRH
+645 RRYSFEEDRH

-676 EKNTIHNSSTAL
+676 EKNTVHNSSTAL
-688 TFNNAVQKENEEAPA
+688 TFNNVVQKENEEAPA
-703 HSTSKN
+703 HPTSKN
-709 TNHPTGAVLPPE
+709 TNHPTGTVLPPE
-721 PQSNAAQ
+721 PQSNAA
-728 REQLILPERSTS
+728 
-740 ETANHL
+740 
-746 TGTLLSP
+746 
-753 EPQSNAAQRE
+753 EPD
-763 QLILPERSTS
+763 
-773 ETANQLA
+773 
-780 GAVLPPEPQ
+780 
-789 SNAAQT
+789 
-795 EQLTIPE
+795 
-802 RSTSENVNQLTGT
+802 
-815 VLSPEPQSNAAQR
+815 
-828 EQLILPERSTSETAN
+828 
-843 QLTGAVLP
+843 
-851 PEPQSKAAQREQLTL
+851 QLTL
-866 PERSISETVNQ
+866 PERSTSETVNQ

-923 AAQREQLT
+923 A
-931 IQERSTSENANNLTG
+931 
-946 AVLPPEPQ
+946 
-954 SNAVQREQ
+954 VQREQ
-962 LILPERSTSETANQL
+962 LILPERSTSETVNQLTGAVLSPEPQSKAAQRDQLILPERSISETANQL

-985 PQSNAAQREQLI
+985 PQSNAAQREQLT
-997 LPERSTSET
+997 LPERSISET
-1006 ANQLTGTVLP
+1006 INQLTGTMLP
-1016 PEPQSNAAKTE
+1016 
-1027 QLILPERSTS
+1027 
-1037 ETANHL
+1037 
-1043 TGTLLSP
+1043 P
-1050 EPQSKAAQRK
+1050 EPQSKAAQRE
-1060 QLTLPERSTSE
+1060 QLILPERSTSE

-1085 QSNAAKTELLT
+1085 QSNAAQREQLTLPERSISETANQLTGAVLSPEPQSNAAQREQLILPERSISETANHLTGAVLSPEPQSNAARTELLT

-1155 ISSEKSVESSDVIR
+1155 ISSEKSVEPSDVIR

-1207 TFRTAENTENML
+1207 TFRTAENTENMV

-1246 EPQPAQAPAETSRT
+1246 EPQPAQAPAENSRT

>member
-200 ESPAAVE
+200 ETPAAVE
-207 ISRLGS
+207 ISRLGA

-241 QIVVQ
+241 QMVVQ

-251 KSAVEAAELIRREV
+251 KSAVEAAELIRSEV

-291 APAGRSAAFIAADP
+291 APAGRSAAFLAADP

-348 TQQNVE
+348 TQRNVE

-374 NSAQYGLNNPRYQ
+374 NSAQYSLNNPRYQ
-387 VERRIP
+387 AERRIP
-393 DRIFR
+393 ERIFR

-413 KPGGIGIPGTSEHSE
+413 KPGRIGIPGTSEHSE

-443 MKFYADSP
+443 MRFYADSP

-503 QGLSESGE
+503 RGLSQSGE
-511 AHVVPMNNMDAPQDV
+511 ARVVPMNNTDAPQDV
-526 TQTMALPEPILN
+526 TQTMAFPEPILN

-640 TTELL
+640 TAELL
-645 RRYSFEENRH
+645 RRYSFEEDRH

-676 EKNTIHNSSTAL
+676 EKNTVHNSSTAL
-688 TFNNAVQKENEEAPA
+688 TFNNVVQKENEEAPA

-709 TNHPTGAVLPPE
+709 TNHPTGAVL
-721 PQSNAAQ
+721 
-728 REQLILPERSTS
+728 
-740 ETANHL
+740 
-746 TGTLLSP
+746 SP

-763 QLILPERSTS
+763 QLTLPERSTS
-773 ETANQLA
+773 ET
-780 GAVLPPEPQ
+780 V
-789 SNAAQT
+789 
-795 EQLTIPE
+795 
-802 RSTSENVNQLTGT
+802 
-815 VLSPEPQSNAAQR
+815 
-828 EQLILPERSTSETAN
+828 N

-851 PEPQSKAAQREQLTL
+851 PEPQSNAAEPDQLTL
-866 PERSISETVNQ
+866 PERSTSETVNQ

-962 LILPERSTSETANQL
+962 LILPERSTSETVNQL
-977 TGTVLPPE
+977 TGAVLSPE
-985 PQSNAAQREQLI
+985 PQSKAAQRDQLI
-997 LPERSTSET
+997 LPERSISET

-1016 PEPQSNAAKTE
+1016 PEPQSNAAE
-1027 QLILPERSTS
+1027 PNQLTLPERSTS

-1043 TGTLLSP
+1043 TGAVLPP
-1050 EPQSKAAQRK
+1050 ETQSKAAQRE
-1060 QLTLPERSTSE
+1060 QLTLSERSISE
-1071 TANNLTGA
+1071 TANHLTGA

-1085 QSNAAKTELLT
+1085 QSNAAQTELLT

-1155 ISSEKSVESSDVIR
+1155 ISSEKSVDPSDVIR
-1169 SVNIVRESIVRHTE
+1169 SVNIVRESIVKHTE

-1191 RAYRNS
+1191 RAYRNT

-1207 TFRTAENTENML
+1207 TFRTAENTENMV
-1219 MLVPPTEMDRYR
+1219 MLVPPTEIDRYR

-1246 EPQPAQAPAETSRT
+1246 EPQPAQAPAENSRT

-1279 LTRDEISRLTDK
+1279 LTRDEVSRLTDR
-1291 VYERIEN
+1291 VYERIET

>member
-121 RSAEMRRVF
+121 RSAEMRSVF

-207 ISRLGS
+207 ISRLGA

-241 QIVVQ
+241 QMVVQ

-251 KSAVEAAELIRREV
+251 KSAVEAAELIRSEV

-276 RESIR
+276 RESFR

-291 APAGRSAAFIAADP
+291 APAGRTAAFIAADP
-305 ESAAARNGAA
+305 ESTAARNGAA

-538 NFQAEETGANSV
+538 NFQAEEAGANSV

-632 ALTSVVNE
+632 ALTSVVSE
-640 TTELL
+640 TAELL

-676 EKNTIHNSSTAL
+676 EKNTVYNSSTAL

-709 TNHPTGAVLPPE
+709 TNHPTGAVL
-721 PQSNAAQ
+721 S
-728 REQLILPERSTS
+728 
-740 ETANHL
+740 
-746 TGTLLSP
+746 
-753 EPQSNAAQRE
+753 
-763 QLILPERSTS
+763 
-773 ETANQLA
+773 
-780 GAVLPPEPQ
+780 
-789 SNAAQT
+789 
-795 EQLTIPE
+795 
-802 RSTSENVNQLTGT
+802 
-815 VLSPEPQSNAAQR
+815 
-828 EQLILPERSTSETAN
+828 
-843 QLTGAVLP
+843 
-851 PEPQSKAAQREQLTL
+851 
-866 PERSISETVNQ
+866 
-877 LTGAVLPPEP
+877 
-887 QSNAAEPDQLTL
+887 
-899 PERSI
+899 
-904 SETANQLAGA
+904 
-914 VLPPEPQSN
+914 
-923 AAQREQLT
+923 
-931 IQERSTSENANNLTG
+931 
-946 AVLPPEPQ
+946 PEPQ

-962 LILPERSTSETANQL
+962 LTLPERSTSETANQL

-997 LPERSTSET
+997 LPERSISET
-1006 ANQLTGTVLP
+1006 ANHLTGAVLPPEPPSNAAQREQLTLLERSISETVNQLTGTVLS
-1016 PEPQSNAAKTE
+1016 PEPQSNAAQRE
-1027 QLILPERSTS
+1027 QLILPERSIS
-1037 ETANHL
+1037 ETAN
-1043 TGTLLSP
+1043 
-1050 EPQSKAAQRK
+1050 Q
-1060 QLTLPERSTSE
+1060 
-1071 TANNLTGA
+1071 LTGA

-1085 QSNAAKTELLT
+1085 QSNAARTELLT

-1155 ISSEKSVESSDVIR
+1155 ISSEKSVEPSDVIR

-1191 RAYRNS
+1191 RAYRNT

-1207 TFRTAENTENML
+1207 TFRTAENTENMV

-1246 EPQPAQAPAETSRT
+1246 EPQPAQAPAENSRT

-1265 QVTVNTSVD
+1265 QITVNTSVD

>member
-121 RSAEMRRVF
+121 RSAEMRSVF
-130 RALTEN
+130 RAFTEN

-207 ISRLGS
+207 ISRLGA

-241 QIVVQ
+241 QMVVQ

-251 KSAVEAAELIRREV
+251 KSAVEAAELIRSEV

-291 APAGRSAAFIAADP
+291 APAGRSAAFLAADP

-348 TQQNVE
+348 TQRNVE

-374 NSAQYGLNNPRYQ
+374 NSAQYSLNNPRYQ
-387 VERRIP
+387 AERRIP

-428 KAKYAGALNPASEIT
+428 KAKYAGTLNPASEIA

-451 AGRLLEQISDGMVNS
+451 AGRLLELISDGMANS

-485 LLAGARLNAGA
+485 LLAGAQLNAGA

-511 AHVVPMNNMDAPQDV
+511 ARVVPMNNMDAPQDV

-538 NFQAEETGANSV
+538 NFQAEEAGANSV

-577 GGRTIV
+577 GGRTVV
-583 LSGSDTHSESM
+583 LSESDTHPESM

-728 REQLILPERSTS
+728 REQLTLPERSTS
-740 ETANHL
+740 ET
-746 TGTLLSP
+746 
-753 EPQSNAAQRE
+753 
-763 QLILPERSTS
+763 
-773 ETANQLA
+773 
-780 GAVLPPEPQ
+780 V
-789 SNAAQT
+789 
-795 EQLTIPE
+795 
-802 RSTSENVNQLTGT
+802 
-815 VLSPEPQSNAAQR
+815 
-828 EQLILPERSTSETAN
+828 
-843 QLTGAVLP
+843 
-851 PEPQSKAAQREQLTL
+851 
-866 PERSISETVNQ
+866 
-877 LTGAVLPPEP
+877 
-887 QSNAAEPDQLTL
+887 
-899 PERSI
+899 
-904 SETANQLAGA
+904 
-914 VLPPEPQSN
+914 
-923 AAQREQLT
+923 
-931 IQERSTSENANNLTG
+931 
-946 AVLPPEPQ
+946 
-954 SNAVQREQ
+954 
-962 LILPERSTSETANQL
+962 NQL

-985 PQSNAAQREQLI
+985 PQSNAAQREHLTIQEL
-997 LPERSTSET
+997 STSET
-1006 ANQLTGTVLP
+1006 ANHLTGAVLS
-1016 PEPQSNAAKTE
+1016 PEPQSNAAE
-1027 QLILPERSTS
+1027 PDQLILPERSTS

-1043 TGTLLSP
+1043 TGT
-1050 EPQSKAAQRK
+1050 
-1060 QLTLPERSTSE
+1060 
-1071 TANNLTGA
+1071 

-1085 QSNAAKTELLT
+1085 QSNAARTELLT

-1155 ISSEKSVESSDVIR
+1155 ISSEKSVEPSDVIR

-1207 TFRTAENTENML
+1207 TFRTAENTENMV

-1246 EPQPAQAPAETSRT
+1246 EPQPAQAPAENSRT

>member
-121 RSAEMRRVF
+121 RSAEMRRIF

-538 NFQAEETGANSV
+538 NFQAEEAGANSV

-640 TTELL
+640 TAELL
-645 RRYSFEENRH
+645 RRYSFEEDRH

-676 EKNTIHNSSTAL
+676 EKNTVHNSSTAL
-688 TFNNAVQKENEEAPA
+688 TFNNVVQKENEEAPA

-709 TNHPTGAVLPPE
+709 TNHPTGAVL
-721 PQSNAAQ
+721 S
-728 REQLILPERSTS
+728 
-740 ETANHL
+740 
-746 TGTLLSP
+746 
-753 EPQSNAAQRE
+753 
-763 QLILPERSTS
+763 
-773 ETANQLA
+773 
-780 GAVLPPEPQ
+780 PEPQ

-795 EQLTIPE
+795 EQL
-802 RSTSENVNQLTGT
+802 
-815 VLSPEPQSNAAQR
+815 
-828 EQLILPERSTSETAN
+828 ILPERST
-843 QLTGAVLP
+843 
-851 PEPQSKAAQREQLTL
+851 
-866 PERSISETVNQ
+866 SETVNQ

-1027 QLILPERSTS
+1027 QLILPERSPS

-1155 ISSEKSVESSDVIR
+1155 ISSEKSVEPSDVIR

-1207 TFRTAENTENML
+1207 TFRTAENTENMV
-1219 MLVPPTEMDRYR
+1219 MLVPPAEMDRYR

-1265 QVTVNTSVD
+1265 QITVNTSVD

>member
-207 ISRLGS
+207 ISRLGA

-225 LSAVGKTGNRP
+225 LSSVGKTGNRP

-241 QIVVQ
+241 QMVVQ

-251 KSAVEAAELIRREV
+251 KSAVEAAELIRSEV

-281 EMIGAVPGRI
+281 EMVGAVPGRI

-305 ESAAARNGAA
+305 ESTAARNGAA

-348 TQQNVE
+348 TQRNVE

-374 NSAQYGLNNPRYQ
+374 NSAQYSLNNPRYQ
-387 VERRIP
+387 AERRIP

-451 AGRLLEQISDGMVNS
+451 AGRLLEQISDVMVNS

-511 AHVVPMNNMDAPQDV
+511 ARVVPMNNMDAPQDV
-526 TQTMALPEPILN
+526 TQTMALPKPILN
-538 NFQAEETGANSV
+538 NLQAEEAGANSV

-577 GGRTIV
+577 GGRTVV

-640 TTELL
+640 TAVLL
-645 RRYSFEENRH
+645 RRYSFEENLH
-655 QNSPETHIYQDY
+655 QNSLETHNYQDY
-667 SFRETSGFS
+667 SLRETSGFS
-676 EKNTIHNSSTAL
+676 EKNTVHNSSTAL

-709 TNHPTGAVLPPE
+709 TNHPTGAVLSSE

-728 REQLILPERSTS
+728 REQLILPERFTS
-740 ETANHL
+740 ET
-746 TGTLLSP
+746 
-753 EPQSNAAQRE
+753 
-763 QLILPERSTS
+763 
-773 ETANQLA
+773 
-780 GAVLPPEPQ
+780 
-789 SNAAQT
+789 
-795 EQLTIPE
+795 
-802 RSTSENVNQLTGT
+802 VNQLTGT

-828 EQLILPERSTSETAN
+828 EQLILPERSTSETVN
-843 QLTGAVLP
+843 QLTGAVLS
-851 PEPQSKAAQREQLTL
+851 PEPQSKAAQRDQLIL
-866 PERSISETVNQ
+866 PERSTSETVNQ
-877 LTGAVLPPEP
+877 LTG
-887 QSNAAEPDQLTL
+887 T
-899 PERSI
+899 
-904 SETANQLAGA
+904 
-914 VLPPEPQSN
+914 
-923 AAQREQLT
+923 
-931 IQERSTSENANNLTG
+931 
-946 AVLPPEPQ
+946 VLPPEPQ

-962 LILPERSTSETANQL
+962 LILPERSTSETANHL
-977 TGTVLPPE
+977 TGAVFPPE
-985 PQSNAAQREQLI
+985 L
-997 LPERSTSET
+997 
-1006 ANQLTGTVLP
+1006 
-1016 PEPQSNAAKTE
+1016 QSNAAKTE
-1027 QLILPERSTS
+1027 QLILPERSIS

-1043 TGTLLSP
+1043 TGAVLSP
-1050 EPQSKAAQRK
+1050 EPQSDAAQ
-1060 QLTLPERSTSE
+1060 
-1071 TANNLTGA
+1071 
-1079 VLPPEP
+1079 
-1085 QSNAAKTELLT
+1085 TELLT

-1155 ISSEKSVESSDVIR
+1155 ISSEKSVEPSDVIR

-1191 RAYRNS
+1191 RAYRNT

-1207 TFRTAENTENML
+1207 TFRTAENTENMV
-1219 MLVPPTEMDRYR
+1219 MLVPPAEMDRYR

-1246 EPQPAQAPAETSRT
+1246 EPQPAQAPAENSRT

-1291 VYERIEN
+1291 VYERIET